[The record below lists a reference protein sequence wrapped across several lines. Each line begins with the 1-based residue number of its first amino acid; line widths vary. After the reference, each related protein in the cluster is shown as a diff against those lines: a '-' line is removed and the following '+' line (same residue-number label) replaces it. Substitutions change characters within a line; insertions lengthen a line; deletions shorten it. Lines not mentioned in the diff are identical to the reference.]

1 MSEKY
6 YTLGT
11 HTSEQWVELHAELI
25 ADGNTYASVPARK
38 IAVEDDRLHSPTT
51 GSYLLTL
58 EEATELQSDER
69 VKFINESPEKYPEV
83 YMPPSE
89 DLHCATS
96 GTPTDRYTVSY
107 NNWGNWTNGT
117 SSIYSFF
124 TDVEPTLNRQG
135 TFFRFLSPV
144 SPFHWSEG
152 KTNPFNTPKLQQAG
166 AGENVDIIVPDNGCW
181 LGHVEFISR
190 GVTNAV
196 NPDDYIGSNVLP
208 GNGYCDVL
216 DLVLDA
222 PYYID
227 PNYFNA
233 DPTNRLMTRWD
244 GTIVPVE
251 SVARAWWTDSTQ
263 RSISLASFGNIP
275 VSSNYTRD
283 TANGSNSTFPSDG
296 THGTQCAALAF
307 GRTQGWA
314 YNANKWVMNL
324 YGTNHVG
331 SLDIGIDVQ
340 KIFHMHKPVNPI
352 YNSKD
357 PTVSSNSWGLRANK
371 TGNYY
376 YWRTDSPV
384 SFTNSTKPAFID
396 VLGIRGDTSRFKSEL
411 KDSSITQ
418 AGDELTQAGVICI
431 AAAGNSGQQLVNPDH
446 PNYDNGVGLNN
457 TSPLYSRSYNEGNG
471 FKSIGTTNRRGFPG
485 HMGKTESQTFQ
496 GNTTVKFPVIQ
507 VGVLAS
513 SNGSNTEEIA
523 GYSDRGPAIDLFA
536 PGDGAMAATVDN
548 HTDSANI
555 YPILRVDSV
564 YSALSAGAMDI
575 SQLGGCR
582 DTRFSG
588 TSAACPVAAGFL
600 ASVMQYNRDWTYEDL
615 RTWIE
620 TNVTSQRTEQDGPFV
635 NTEFYTMYR
644 GVEPTTPT
652 DINWKYRTYSSGNIA
667 SYVNTSLQGAP
678 SRVLYNASIPVSTAY
693 GVQVGDLPAA
703 PEPYGISGTLTVNGL
718 TFSLT

>member
-1 MSEKY
+1 MTEKY

-25 ADGNTYASVPARK
+25 ADGNTYTSVPAREVT
-38 IAVEDDRLHSPTT
+38 VEDDRLHSPTT

-58 EEATELQSDER
+58 EEATELQIDER
-69 VKFINESPEKYPEV
+69 VKFINESPEKYPEI
-83 YMPPSE
+83 YMPSSE
-89 DLHCATS
+89 DLTCGTS
-96 GTPTDRYTVSY
+96 GTPTDRYTALY
-107 NNWGNWTNGT
+107 NNWSQWVNGNLV
-117 SSIYSFF
+117 YSFF

-135 TFFRFLSPV
+135 TFFRFLSFVKPNHYTV
-144 SPFHWSEG
+144 G

-166 AGENVDIIVPDNGCW
+166 AGENVDLIVPDNGCW

-233 DPTNRLMTRWD
+233 DPTNRLMARWD

-251 SVARAWWTDSTQ
+251 SVAIEWWRDPTQ
-263 RSISLASFGNIP
+263 RSISFASFGNIY
-275 VSSNYTRD
+275 VSPNYTRD
-283 TANGSNSTFPSDG
+283 TANGSNSTLPSEG

-324 YGTNHVG
+324 FGDNNVG
-331 SLDIGIDVQ
+331 SLGTGLDVQ
-340 KIFHMHKPVNPI
+340 KIFHIHKPVNPI

-357 PTVSSNSWGLRANK
+357 PTLSSNSWGIRGNK
-371 TGNYY
+371 SGDGYY

-384 SFTNSTKPAFID
+384 SYTRYTEPAFID
-396 VLGIRGDTSRFKSEL
+396 VLGMRGDGGRWKSEL
-411 KDSSITQ
+411 HDNSITQ

-446 PNYDNGVGLNN
+446 PNYDNHINYNN
-457 TSPLYSRSYNEGNG
+457 TTPLYSIRRLEGPG
-471 FKSIGTTNRRGFPG
+471 PLGGWKSIATTNRRGWPG

-507 VGVLAS
+507 VGALE
-513 SNGSNTEEIA
+513 SNTGSNEEKIA
-523 GYSDRGPAIDLFA
+523 DYSDRGPAIDLFSSGA
-536 PGDGAMAATVDN
+536 GAMAATVD
-548 HTDSANI
+548 TYSASSTPTI
-555 YPILRVDSV
+555 QRVDGV
-564 YSALSAGAMDI
+564 YSALSAGAMDL
-575 SQLGGCR
+575 SQIGGCR
-582 DTRFSG
+582 DTEFTG

-600 ASVMQYNRDWTYEDL
+600 ASVMQYNRDWTYENL

-620 TNVTSQRTEQDGPFV
+620 TNVTSQSTP
-635 NTEFYTMYR
+635 TMYH

-652 DINWKYRTYSSGNIA
+652 DMNWKYEYYSNGGVRFYRN
-667 SYVNTSLQGAP
+667 YSLQGAP

-693 GVQVGDLPAA
+693 GVQVGDLPPA
-703 PEPYGISGTLTVNGL
+703 PTPYSISGSLTINGL
-718 TFSLT
+718 TFSLFDANLL

>member
-1 MSEKY
+1 MMEKY

-51 GSYLLTL
+51 GSYLLTF
-58 EEATELQSDER
+58 EEAYDLRSDER
-69 VKFINESPEKYPEV
+69 VKFINESPEKYPEI
-83 YMPPSE
+83 YMPPSD
-89 DLHCATS
+89 DLICGTS
-96 GTPTDRYTVSY
+96 GTPTDRYTASY
-107 NNWGNWTNGT
+107 NNYGNWTYGSNGAV
-117 SSIYSFF
+117 YSFF

-135 TFFRFLSPV
+135 TFFRFLSFV
-144 SPFHWSEG
+144 NPFHTTVG
-152 KTNPFNTPKLQQAG
+152 KTNPFTTPKLQQAG

-181 LGHVEFISR
+181 LGHVEFISS

-227 PNYFNA
+227 PNWFNA

-244 GTIVPVE
+244 GTTVPVE
-251 SVARAWWTDSTQ
+251 SVAIAWWRIATQ
-263 RSISLASFGNIP
+263 RSISLASFGNIY
-275 VSSNYTRD
+275 VSPNYTRD
-283 TANGSNSTFPSDG
+283 TANGSNSTLPSDG

-324 YGTNHVG
+324 FGNNNVG
-331 SLDIGIDVQ
+331 SIDIGIDIQ
-340 KIFHMHKPVNPI
+340 KIFHVHKPVNTT

-357 PTVSSNSWGLRANK
+357 PTVSSNSWGIRAAKN
-371 TGNYY
+371 GSYY

-384 SFTNSTKPAFID
+384 SYNNSTEPAFID
-396 VLGIRGDTSRFKSEL
+396 VLGSQGDGGRWKSEL
-411 KDSSITQ
+411 RDSSTTQ

-431 AAAGNSGQQLVNPDH
+431 VGAGNSGQQLVNPDH
-446 PNYDNGVGLNN
+446 PNYDNGISYN
-457 TSPLYSRSYNEGNG
+457 TTTPLYSRNFTEGSG
-471 FKSIGTTNRRGFPG
+471 FRSIGTTNRRGFPG

-507 VGVLAS
+507 VGALGAYIIS
-513 SNGSNTEEIA
+513 GTERIA
-523 GYSDRGPAIDLFA
+523 NYSDRGNAIDLFA
-536 PGDGAMAATVDN
+536 PGDGAMAATVD
-548 HTDSANI
+548 TYTSSAGAPAI
-555 YPILRVDSV
+555 QRVDGI
-564 YSALSAGAMDI
+564 YSTLSAGSMDL
-575 SQLGGCR
+575 SQMGGCR

-620 TNVTSQRTEQDGPFV
+620 TNLTSQSTSTLYHGFEA
-635 NTEFYTMYR
+635 
-644 GVEPTTPT
+644 TTPT
-652 DINWKYRTYSSGNIA
+652 DVRWNKEYSSSG
-667 SYVNTSLQGAP
+667 SFVSHSVTSLQGAP
-678 SRVLYNASIPVSTAY
+678 GRILYNASIPVSTAY
-693 GVQVGDLPAA
+693 GVQVGDPPAA
-703 PEPYGISGTLTVNGL
+703 PVPYGISGPLTVTGV
-718 TFSLT
+718 TFSNT

>member
-1 MSEKY
+1 MTEKY

-25 ADGNTYASVPARK
+25 ADGNTYTSVPAREVT
-38 IAVEDDRLHSPTT
+38 VEDDRLHSPTT

-58 EEATELQSDER
+58 EEATELQIDER

-83 YMPPSE
+83 YMPSSE
-89 DLHCATS
+89 DLTCGTS
-96 GTPTDRYTVSY
+96 GTPTDRYTALY
-107 NNWGNWTNGT
+107 NNWSQWVNSNLG
-117 SSIYSFF
+117 IYSFF

-135 TFFRFLSPV
+135 TFFRFLSFVKPNHYTV
-144 SPFHWSEG
+144 G

-166 AGENVDIIVPDNGCW
+166 AGENVDLIVPDNGCW
-181 LGHVEFISR
+181 LGHVEFISS

-227 PNYFNA
+227 PNWFNA

-244 GTIVPVE
+244 GTTVPVE
-251 SVARAWWTDSTQ
+251 SVARSWWQDSTQ
-263 RSISLASFGNIP
+263 RSALFAAFGNIP
-275 VSSNYTRD
+275 VSRNYTRD
-283 TANGSNSTFPSDG
+283 TANGSNSTLPSSG

-324 YGTNHVG
+324 FGDNNVG
-331 SLDIGIDVQ
+331 SLGTGLDVQ
-340 KIFHMHKPVNPI
+340 KIFHIHKPVNPI

-357 PTVSSNSWGLRANK
+357 PTLSSNSWGIRGNK
-371 TGNYY
+371 NGDGYY

-384 SFTNSTKPAFID
+384 SYTRYTEPAFID
-396 VLGIRGDTSRFKSEL
+396 VLGMRGDGGRWKSEL
-411 KDSSITQ
+411 HDNSITQ

-446 PNYDNGVGLNN
+446 PNYDNSISLNTTTPLYLNN
-457 TSPLYSRSYNEGNG
+457 FWELDGYR
-471 FKSIGTTNRRGFPG
+471 SIGTTNRRGFPG

-507 VGVLAS
+507 VGALE
-513 SNGSNTEEIA
+513 SNTGSNEEKIA
-523 GYSDRGPAIDLFA
+523 DYSDRGPAIDLFSSGA
-536 PGDGAMAATVDN
+536 GAMAATVD
-548 HTDSANI
+548 TYSASSI
-555 YPILRVDSV
+555 PTIQRVDGV
-564 YSALSAGAMDI
+564 YSALSAGATDL
-575 SQLGGCR
+575 SQIGGCR
-582 DTRFSG
+582 DTEFTG

-600 ASVMQYNRDWTYEDL
+600 ASVMQYNRDWTYENL

-620 TNVTSQRTEQDGPFV
+620 TNVTSQSTP
-635 NTEFYTMYR
+635 TMYH

-652 DINWKYRTYSSGNIA
+652 DMNWKYEYYSNGGIRFYRN
-667 SYVNTSLQGAP
+667 YSLQGAP

-693 GVQVGDLPAA
+693 GVQVGDPPPA
-703 PEPYGISGTLTVNGL
+703 PTPYSISGSLTINGL
-718 TFSLT
+718 TFSLFDANLL

>member
-1 MSEKY
+1 MIEKY

-11 HTSEQWVELHAELI
+11 HTSEQWIELHSELI
-25 ADGNTYASVPARK
+25 ADGNTYASVPTRK

-51 GSYLLTL
+51 GSYLLTF
-58 EEATELQSDER
+58 EEAYDLRSDER
-69 VKFINESPEKYPEV
+69 VKFINESPEKYPEI

-89 DLHCATS
+89 DLICGTS
-96 GTPTDRYTVSY
+96 GIPTDRYTASY
-107 NNWGNWTNGT
+107 NNYGAWTTGSNGT
-117 SSIYSFF
+117 PYSFF
-124 TDVEPTLNRQG
+124 TNVEPTLNRQG
-135 TFFRFLSPV
+135 TFFRFLSFV
-144 SPFHWSEG
+144 HPFHHTVN
-152 KTNPFNTPKLQQAG
+152 KTNPFTTPKLQQAG

-181 LGHVEFISR
+181 LGHVEFISS

-196 NPDDYIGSNVLP
+196 NPDDYIGGNVLP

-227 PNYFNA
+227 PNWFNA

-251 SVARAWWTDSTQ
+251 SVAIAWWRIATQ
-263 RSISLASFGNIP
+263 RSISLASFGSIY
-275 VSSNYTRD
+275 VSPNYTRD
-283 TANGSNSTFPSDG
+283 TANGSNSTLPSEG

-314 YNANKWVMNL
+314 YNSNKWVMNL

-331 SLDIGIDVQ
+331 SLGTGIDVQ
-340 KIFHMHKPVNPI
+340 KIFHIHKPVNPI

-357 PTVSSNSWGLRANK
+357 PTVSSNSWGIRGSK
-371 TGNYY
+371 YGSYY

-384 SFTNSTKPAFID
+384 SYTQITKPAFLD
-396 VLGIRGDTSRFKSEL
+396 VLGVAGDAGRFKSEL
-411 KDSSITQ
+411 KDNSTTQ

-431 AAAGNSGQQLVNPDH
+431 AGAGNSGQQLVNPDH
-446 PNYDNGVGLNN
+446 PNYDNGISTNN
-457 TSPLYSRSYNEGNG
+457 TQPLYSRTFHETSSYY
-471 FKSIGTTNRRGFPG
+471 SIGTTNRRGFPG

-507 VGVLAS
+507 VGVTHS
-513 SNGSNTEEIA
+513 SIISGSERIKD
-523 GYSDRGPAIDLFA
+523 YSDRGNAIDLFA
-536 PGDGAMAATVDN
+536 PGDGAMAATVD
-548 HTDSANI
+548 TYTSSANI
-555 YPILRVDSV
+555 PAIQRVDGI
-564 YSALSAGAMDI
+564 YSTLSAGAMDL
-575 SQLGGCR
+575 SQTGGCR

-620 TNVTSQRTEQDGPFV
+620 TNVTSQSTS
-635 NTEFYTMYR
+635 TMYH

-652 DINWKYRTYSSGNIA
+652 DMNWLYEYYSNGGLR
-667 SYVNTSLQGAP
+667 SYSNASLQGAP
-678 SRVLYNASIPVSTAY
+678 ARVIYNASIPVSTAY
-693 GVQVGDLPAA
+693 GVQVGDPPAA
-703 PEPYGISGTLTVNGL
+703 PVPYGISGPLTVTGV
-718 TFSLT
+718 TFSNT

>member
-1 MSEKY
+1 MTEKY

-25 ADGNTYASVPARK
+25 ADGNTYESVPAREVT
-38 IAVEDDRLHSPTT
+38 VEDDRLHSPTT

-58 EEATELQSDER
+58 EEATALQIDER
-69 VKFINESPEKYPEV
+69 VKFINESPEKYPEI
-83 YMPPSE
+83 YMPSSE
-89 DLHCATS
+89 DLTCGTS
-96 GTPTDRYTVSY
+96 GTPTDRYTALY
-107 NNWGNWTNGT
+107 NNWSQWVNGNL
-117 SSIYSFF
+117 IYSFF

-135 TFFRFLSPV
+135 TFFRFLSFVKPNHYTV
-144 SPFHWSEG
+144 G

-166 AGENVDIIVPDNGCW
+166 AGENVDLIVPDNGCW

-227 PNYFNA
+227 PNWFNA
-233 DPTNRLMTRWD
+233 DPTNRLMARWD
-244 GTIVPVE
+244 GTIVPIE
-251 SVARAWWTDSTQ
+251 SVAIAWWRDSTQ
-263 RSISLASFGNIP
+263 RSISFASFGNIY
-275 VSSNYTRD
+275 VSPNYTRD
-283 TANGSNSTFPSDG
+283 TANGSNSTLPSDG

-324 YGTNHVG
+324 FGDNNVG
-331 SLDIGIDVQ
+331 SLGTGLDVQ
-340 KIFHMHKPVNPI
+340 KIFHIHKPVNPI

-357 PTVSSNSWGLRANK
+357 PTLSSNSWGIRSNK
-371 TGNYY
+371 SGDGYY

-384 SFTNSTKPAFID
+384 SYTRYTEPAFID
-396 VLGIRGDTSRFKSEL
+396 VLGMRGDGGRWKSEL
-411 KDSSITQ
+411 HDNSITQ

-446 PNYDNGVGLNN
+446 PNYDNHINYNN
-457 TSPLYSRSYNEGNG
+457 TTPLYSIRRLEGPG
-471 FKSIGTTNRRGFPG
+471 PLGGWQSIATTNRRGWPG

-507 VGVLAS
+507 VGALE
-513 SNGSNTEEIA
+513 SNTGSNEEKIA
-523 GYSDRGPAIDLFA
+523 DYSDRGPAIDLFSSGA
-536 PGDGAMAATVDN
+536 GAMAATVD
-548 HTDSANI
+548 TYSASSVPTI
-555 YPILRVDSV
+555 QRVDGV
-564 YSALSAGAMDI
+564 YSALSAGAMDL
-575 SQLGGCR
+575 SQIGGCR
-582 DTRFSG
+582 DTEFTG

-600 ASVMQYNRDWTYEDL
+600 ASVMQYNRDWTYENL

-620 TNVTSQRTEQDGPFV
+620 TNVTSQSTP
-635 NTEFYTMYR
+635 TMYH

-652 DINWKYRTYSSGNIA
+652 DMNWLYEYYSNGGVRFYRNY
-667 SYVNTSLQGAP
+667 SLQGAP
-678 SRVLYNASIPVSTAY
+678 SRVLYNAIIPVSTAY
-693 GVQVGDLPAA
+693 GVQVGDPPPA
-703 PEPYGISGTLTVNGL
+703 PTPYSISGSLTINGL
-718 TFSLT
+718 TFSLFDANLL

>member
-1 MSEKY
+1 MTEKY

-25 ADGNTYASVPARK
+25 ADGNTYTSVPARE
-38 IAVEDDRLHSPTT
+38 ITVEDDRLHSPTT

-69 VKFINESPEKYPEV
+69 VKFINESPEKYPEKF
-83 YMPPSE
+83 MPPSE
-89 DLHCATS
+89 VLTCATS
-96 GTPTDRYTVSY
+96 GIPTDRYTALY
-107 NNWGNWTNGT
+107 NNWSQWVNSNLG
-117 SSIYSFF
+117 IYSFF

-135 TFFRFLSPV
+135 TFFRFLSFVKPNHYTV
-144 SPFHWSEG
+144 G

-166 AGENVDIIVPDNGCW
+166 AGENVDLIVPDNGCW

-227 PNYFNA
+227 PNWFNA

-244 GTIVPVE
+244 GTTVPAE
-251 SVARAWWTDSTQ
+251 SVARSWWQDSTQ
-263 RSISLASFGNIP
+263 RSAYFAAFGNIP

-283 TANGSNSTFPSDG
+283 TANGSNSTLPSSG

-324 YGTNHVG
+324 YGDNNVG

-357 PTVSSNSWGLRANK
+357 PTVSSNSWGIRK
-371 TGNYY
+371 YKQGNYY

-384 SFTNSTKPAFID
+384 SYDWRTEPAFID
-396 VLGIRGDTSRFKSEL
+396 VLGSQGDGGRFKSEL
-411 KDSSITQ
+411 KDSSLTQ
-418 AGDELTQAGVICI
+418 AGNELTQAGVICI
-431 AAAGNSGQQLVNPDH
+431 VAAGNSGQQLVNPDH
-446 PNYDNGVGLNN
+446 PNYDNSISLNTTTPLYLNN
-457 TSPLYSRSYNEGNG
+457 FWETDGYR
-471 FKSIGTTNRRGFPG
+471 SIGTTNRRGFPG

-507 VGVLAS
+507 VGALE
-513 SNGSNTEEIA
+513 SNTGSNNERIA
-523 GYSDRGPAIDLFA
+523 DYSDRGPAIDLFSSGA
-536 PGDGAMAATVDN
+536 GAMAATVD
-548 HTDSANI
+548 TYTASNI
-555 YPILRVDSV
+555 PTIQRVDGV
-564 YSALSAGAMDI
+564 YSALSAGATDL
-575 SQLGGCR
+575 SQIGGCR
-582 DTRFSG
+582 DTEFTG

-600 ASVMQYNRDWTYEDL
+600 ASVMQYNRDWTYENL

-620 TNVTSQRTEQDGPFV
+620 TNVTSQSNP
-635 NTEFYTMYR
+635 TMYH

-652 DINWKYRTYSSGNIA
+652 DMNWLYEYYSSGSLR
-667 SYVNTSLQGAP
+667 SYSNASLQGAP
-678 SRVLYNASIPVSTAY
+678 SRVLYNAIIPVSTAY
-693 GVQVGDLPAA
+693 GVQVGDPPAA
-703 PEPYGISGTLTVNGL
+703 PGPYGISGPLTINGL
-718 TFSLT
+718 TFSLTT

>member
-11 HTSEQWVELHAELI
+11 HTSEQWIELHSELI
-25 ADGNTYASVPARK
+25 ADGNTYASVPTRK

-51 GSYLLTL
+51 GSYLLTF
-58 EEATELQSDER
+58 EEAYDLRSDER
-69 VKFINESPEKYPEV
+69 VKFINESPEKYPEI
-83 YMPPSE
+83 YMPPSD
-89 DLHCATS
+89 DLICGTS
-96 GTPTDRYTVSY
+96 GTPTDRYTASY
-107 NNWGNWTNGT
+107 NNYGNWTYGSNGAV
-117 SSIYSFF
+117 YSFF

-135 TFFRFLSPV
+135 TFFRFLSFV
-144 SPFHWSEG
+144 NPFHTTVG
-152 KTNPFNTPKLQQAG
+152 KTNPFTTPKLQQAG

-181 LGHVEFISR
+181 LGHVEFISS

-227 PNYFNA
+227 PNWFNA

-244 GTIVPVE
+244 GTTVPVE
-251 SVARAWWTDSTQ
+251 SVAIAWWRIATQ
-263 RSISLASFGNIP
+263 RSISLASFGNIY
-275 VSSNYTRD
+275 VSPNYTRD
-283 TANGSNSTFPSDG
+283 TANGSNSTLPSDG

-324 YGTNHVG
+324 FGNNNVG
-331 SLDIGIDVQ
+331 SIDIGIDIQ
-340 KIFHMHKPVNPI
+340 KIFHVHKPVNTT

-357 PTVSSNSWGLRANK
+357 PTVSSNSWGIRAAKN
-371 TGNYY
+371 GSYY

-384 SFTNSTKPAFID
+384 SYNNSTEPAFID
-396 VLGIRGDTSRFKSEL
+396 VLGSQGDGGRWKSEL
-411 KDSSITQ
+411 RDSSTTQ

-431 AAAGNSGQQLVNPDH
+431 VGAGNSGQQLVNPDH
-446 PNYDNGVGLNN
+446 PNYDNGISYN
-457 TSPLYSRSYNEGNG
+457 TTTPLYSRNFTEGSG
-471 FKSIGTTNRRGFPG
+471 FRSIGTTNRRGFPG

-507 VGVLAS
+507 VGALGAYIIS
-513 SNGSNTEEIA
+513 GTERIA
-523 GYSDRGPAIDLFA
+523 NYSDRGNAIDLFA
-536 PGDGAMAATVDN
+536 PGDGAMAATVD
-548 HTDSANI
+548 TYTSSAGAPAI
-555 YPILRVDSV
+555 QRVDGI
-564 YSALSAGAMDI
+564 YSTLSAGSMDL
-575 SQLGGCR
+575 SQMGGCR

-620 TNVTSQRTEQDGPFV
+620 TNLTSQSTSTLYHGFEA
-635 NTEFYTMYR
+635 
-644 GVEPTTPT
+644 TTPT
-652 DINWKYRTYSSGNIA
+652 DVRWNKEYSSSG
-667 SYVNTSLQGAP
+667 SFVSHSVTSLQGAP
-678 SRVLYNASIPVSTAY
+678 GRILYNASIPVSTAY
-693 GVQVGDLPAA
+693 GVQVGDPPAA
-703 PEPYGISGTLTVNGL
+703 PVPYGISGPLTVTGV
-718 TFSLT
+718 TFSNT

>member
-11 HTSEQWVELHAELI
+11 HTSEQWIELHAELI
-25 ADGNTYASVPARK
+25 ADGNTYASVPAREVT
-38 IAVEDDRLHSPTT
+38 VEDDRLHSPTT

-69 VKFINESPEKYPEV
+69 VKFINESPEKYPEKF
-83 YMPPSE
+83 MPPSE
-89 DLHCATS
+89 VLTCATS
-96 GTPTDRYTVSY
+96 GTPTDRYTALY
-107 NNWGNWTNGT
+107 NNWSQWVNGNLV
-117 SSIYSFF
+117 YSFF
-124 TDVEPTLNRQG
+124 TNVEPTLNRQG
-135 TFFRFLSPV
+135 TFFRFLSFVKPNHYTV
-144 SPFHWSEG
+144 G

-166 AGENVDIIVPDNGCW
+166 AGENVDLIVPDNGCW
-181 LGHVEFISR
+181 LGHVEFISS

-244 GTIVPVE
+244 GTTVPVE
-251 SVARAWWTDSTQ
+251 SVARSWWQDSTQ
-263 RSISLASFGNIP
+263 RSALFAAFGNIP

-283 TANGSNSTFPSDG
+283 TANGSNSTLPSSG

-357 PTVSSNSWGLRANK
+357 PTVSSNSWGIRK
-371 TGNYY
+371 YKQGNYY

-384 SFTNSTKPAFID
+384 SYNSQTEPAFID
-396 VLGIRGDTSRFKSEL
+396 VLGSKSDAGRFKSEL
-411 KDSSITQ
+411 KDSSLTQ

-431 AAAGNSGQQLVNPDH
+431 VAAGNSGQQLVNPDH
-446 PNYDNGVGLNN
+446 PNYDNGISTNN
-457 TSPLYSRSYNEGNG
+457 TQPLYSRTFLETSGYY
-471 FKSIGTTNRRGFPG
+471 SIGTTNRRGFPG

-507 VGVLAS
+507 VGALE
-513 SNGSNTEEIA
+513 SNTGSNNERIA
-523 GYSDRGPAIDLFA
+523 DYSDRGPAIDLFSSGA
-536 PGDGAMAATVDN
+536 GAMAATVD
-548 HTDSANI
+548 TYSDSSVPTI
-555 YPILRVDSV
+555 QRVDGV
-564 YSALSAGAMDI
+564 YSALSAGATDL
-575 SQLGGCR
+575 SQIGGCR
-582 DTRFSG
+582 DTEFTG

-600 ASVMQYNRDWTYEDL
+600 ASVMQYNRDWTYENL

-620 TNVTSQRTEQDGPFV
+620 TNVTPQSTS
-635 NTEFYTMYR
+635 TLYY

-652 DINWKYRTYSSGNIA
+652 DMNWLYEYYSSGSLR
-667 SYVNTSLQGAP
+667 SYSNTSLQGAP
-678 SRVLYNASIPVSTAY
+678 GRVLYNASIPVSTAY
-693 GVQVGDLPAA
+693 GVQVGDPPAA
-703 PEPYGISGTLTVNGL
+703 PGPYSISGPLTINGL
-718 TFSLT
+718 TFSLTT

>member
-1 MSEKY
+1 MTEKY

-25 ADGNTYASVPARK
+25 ADGNTYTSVPARE
-38 IAVEDDRLHSPTT
+38 ITVEDDRLHSPTT

-69 VKFINESPEKYPEV
+69 VKFINESPEKYPEKF
-83 YMPPSE
+83 MPPSE
-89 DLHCATS
+89 VLTCATS
-96 GTPTDRYTVSY
+96 GTPTDRYTALY
-107 NNWGNWTNGT
+107 NNWSQWVNSNLG
-117 SSIYSFF
+117 IYSFF

-135 TFFRFLSPV
+135 TFFRFLSFVKPNHYTV
-144 SPFHWSEG
+144 G

-166 AGENVDIIVPDNGCW
+166 AGENVDLIVPDNGCW

-227 PNYFNA
+227 PNWFNA

-244 GTIVPVE
+244 GTTVPVE
-251 SVARAWWTDSTQ
+251 SVARSWWQDSTQ
-263 RSISLASFGNIP
+263 RSAYFAAFGNIP

-283 TANGSNSTFPSDG
+283 TANGSNSTLPSSG

-324 YGTNHVG
+324 YGDNNVG

-357 PTVSSNSWGLRANK
+357 PTVSSNSWGIRK
-371 TGNYY
+371 YKQGNYY

-384 SFTNSTKPAFID
+384 SYNYQTEPAFID
-396 VLGIRGDTSRFKSEL
+396 VLGSKGDGGRFKSEL
-411 KDSSITQ
+411 KDSSLTQ
-418 AGDELTQAGVICI
+418 AGNELTQAGVICI
-431 AAAGNSGQQLVNPDH
+431 VAAGNSGQQLVNPDH
-446 PNYDNGVGLNN
+446 PNYDNSISLNTTTPLYLNN
-457 TSPLYSRSYNEGNG
+457 FWELDGYR
-471 FKSIGTTNRRGFPG
+471 SIGTTNRRGFPG

-507 VGVLAS
+507 VGALE
-513 SNGSNTEEIA
+513 SNTGSNNERIA
-523 GYSDRGPAIDLFA
+523 DYSDRGPAIDLFSSGA
-536 PGDGAMAATVDN
+536 GAMAATVD
-548 HTDSANI
+548 TYTASNI
-555 YPILRVDSV
+555 PTIQRVDGV
-564 YSALSAGAMDI
+564 YSALSAGATDL
-575 SQLGGCR
+575 SQIGGCR
-582 DTRFSG
+582 DTEFTG

-600 ASVMQYNRDWTYEDL
+600 ASVMQYNRDWTYENL

-620 TNVTSQRTEQDGPFV
+620 TNVTSQSNP
-635 NTEFYTMYR
+635 TMYH

-652 DINWKYRTYSSGNIA
+652 DMNWLYEYYSSGSLR
-667 SYVNTSLQGAP
+667 SYSNASLQGAP
-678 SRVLYNASIPVSTAY
+678 SRVLYNAIIPVSTAY
-693 GVQVGDLPAA
+693 GVQVGDPPAA
-703 PEPYGISGTLTVNGL
+703 PGPYGISGPLTINGL
-718 TFSLT
+718 TFSLTT

>member
-1 MSEKY
+1 MTEKY

-25 ADGNTYASVPARK
+25 ADGNTYTSVPAREVT
-38 IAVEDDRLHSPTT
+38 VEDDRLHSPTT

-58 EEATELQSDER
+58 EEATALQIDER

-83 YMPPSE
+83 YMPSSE
-89 DLHCATS
+89 DLTCGTS
-96 GTPTDRYTVSY
+96 GTPTDRYTALY
-107 NNWGNWTNGT
+107 NNWSQWVNGNLV
-117 SSIYSFF
+117 YSFF

-135 TFFRFLSPV
+135 TFFRFLSFVKPNHYTV
-144 SPFHWSEG
+144 G

-166 AGENVDIIVPDNGCW
+166 AGENVDLIVPDNGCW

-233 DPTNRLMTRWD
+233 DPTNRLMARWD

-251 SVARAWWTDSTQ
+251 SVAIEWWRDPTQ
-263 RSISLASFGNIP
+263 RSISFASFGNIY
-275 VSSNYTRD
+275 VSPNYTRD
-283 TANGSNSTFPSDG
+283 TANGSNSTLPSDG

-324 YGTNHVG
+324 FGDNNVG
-331 SLDIGIDVQ
+331 SLGTGLDVQ
-340 KIFHMHKPVNPI
+340 KIFHIHKPVNPI

-357 PTVSSNSWGLRANK
+357 PTLSSNSWGIRSSK
-371 TGNYY
+371 SGDGYY

-384 SFTNSTKPAFID
+384 SYTRYTEPAFID
-396 VLGIRGDTSRFKSEL
+396 VLGMRGDSGRWKSEL
-411 KDSSITQ
+411 HDNSITQ

-431 AAAGNSGQQLVNPDH
+431 VAAGNSGQQLVNPDH
-446 PNYDNGVGLNN
+446 PNYDNHISYNN
-457 TSPLYSRSYNEGNG
+457 TTPLYSIRRLEGPG
-471 FKSIGTTNRRGFPG
+471 PLGGWKSIATTNRRGWPG

-507 VGVLAS
+507 VGALE
-513 SNGSNTEEIA
+513 SNTGSNNEKIA
-523 GYSDRGPAIDLFA
+523 DYSDRGPAIDLFSSGA
-536 PGDGAMAATVDN
+536 GAMAATVD
-548 HTDSANI
+548 TYSASSVPTI
-555 YPILRVDSV
+555 QRVDGV
-564 YSALSAGAMDI
+564 YSALSAGATDL
-575 SQLGGCR
+575 SQIGGCR
-582 DTRFSG
+582 DTEFTG

-600 ASVMQYNRDWTYEDL
+600 ASVMQYNRDWTYENL

-620 TNVTSQRTEQDGPFV
+620 TNVTPQSTSTLYHGFEA
-635 NTEFYTMYR
+635 
-644 GVEPTTPT
+644 TTPT
-652 DINWKYRTYSSGNIA
+652 DVRWSSEYSSSGSFV
-667 SYVNTSLQGAP
+667 SYSVTSLQGAP
-678 SRVLYNASIPVSTAY
+678 SRVLYNAIIPVSTAY
-693 GVQVGDLPAA
+693 GVQVGDPPPA
-703 PEPYGISGTLTVNGL
+703 PTPYSISGSLTINGL
-718 TFSLT
+718 TFSLFDANLL

>member
-1 MSEKY
+1 MTEKY

-25 ADGNTYASVPARK
+25 ADGNTYTSVPAREVT
-38 IAVEDDRLHSPTT
+38 VEDDRLHSPTT

-58 EEATELQSDER
+58 EEATELQIDER
-69 VKFINESPEKYPEV
+69 VKFINESPEKYPEI
-83 YMPPSE
+83 YMPSSE
-89 DLHCATS
+89 DLTCGTS
-96 GTPTDRYTVSY
+96 GTPTDRYTALY
-107 NNWGNWTNGT
+107 NNWSQWVNGNLV
-117 SSIYSFF
+117 YSFF

-135 TFFRFLSPV
+135 TFFRFLSFVKPNHYTV
-144 SPFHWSEG
+144 G

-166 AGENVDIIVPDNGCW
+166 AGENVDLIVPDNGCW

-233 DPTNRLMTRWD
+233 DPTNRLMARWD

-251 SVARAWWTDSTQ
+251 SVAIEWWRDPTQ
-263 RSISLASFGNIP
+263 RSISFASFGNIY
-275 VSSNYTRD
+275 VSPNYTRD
-283 TANGSNSTFPSDG
+283 TANGSNSTLPSEG

-324 YGTNHVG
+324 FGDNNVG
-331 SLDIGIDVQ
+331 SLGTGLDVQ
-340 KIFHMHKPVNPI
+340 KIFHIHKPVNPI

-357 PTVSSNSWGLRANK
+357 PTLSSNSWGIRGNK
-371 TGNYY
+371 SGDGYY

-384 SFTNSTKPAFID
+384 SYTRYTEPAFID
-396 VLGIRGDTSRFKSEL
+396 VLGMRGDGGRWKSEL
-411 KDSSITQ
+411 HDNSITQ

-446 PNYDNGVGLNN
+446 PNYDNHINYNN
-457 TSPLYSRSYNEGNG
+457 TTPLYSIRRLEGPG
-471 FKSIGTTNRRGFPG
+471 PLGGWKSIATTNRRGWPG

-507 VGVLAS
+507 VGALE
-513 SNGSNTEEIA
+513 SNTGSNEEKIA
-523 GYSDRGPAIDLFA
+523 DYSDRGPAIDLFSSGA
-536 PGDGAMAATVDN
+536 GAMAATVD
-548 HTDSANI
+548 TYSASSVPTI
-555 YPILRVDSV
+555 QRVDGV
-564 YSALSAGAMDI
+564 YSALSAGAIDL
-575 SQLGGCR
+575 SQIGGCR
-582 DTRFSG
+582 DTEFTG

-600 ASVMQYNRDWTYEDL
+600 ASVMQYNRDWTYENL

-620 TNVTSQRTEQDGPFV
+620 TNVTSQSTP
-635 NTEFYTMYR
+635 TMYH

-652 DINWKYRTYSSGNIA
+652 DMNWKYEYYSNGGIRFYRN
-667 SYVNTSLQGAP
+667 YSLQGAP

-693 GVQVGDLPAA
+693 GVQVGDLPPA
-703 PEPYGISGTLTVNGL
+703 PTPYSISGSLTINGL
-718 TFSLT
+718 TFSLFDANLL

>member
-1 MSEKY
+1 MTEKY

-25 ADGNTYASVPARK
+25 ADGNTYTSVPAREVT
-38 IAVEDDRLHSPTT
+38 VEDDRLHSPTT

-58 EEATELQSDER
+58 EEATELQIDER

-83 YMPPSE
+83 YMPSSE
-89 DLHCATS
+89 DLTCGTS
-96 GTPTDRYTVSY
+96 GTPTDRYTALY
-107 NNWGNWTNGT
+107 NNWSQWVNGNLV
-117 SSIYSFF
+117 YSFF

-135 TFFRFLSPV
+135 TFFRFLSFVKPNHYTV
-144 SPFHWSEG
+144 G

-166 AGENVDIIVPDNGCW
+166 AGENVDLIVPDNGCW

-233 DPTNRLMTRWD
+233 DPTNRLMARWD

-251 SVARAWWTDSTQ
+251 SVAIEWWRDPTQ
-263 RSISLASFGNIP
+263 RSISFASFGNIY
-275 VSSNYTRD
+275 VSPNYTRD
-283 TANGSNSTFPSDG
+283 TANGSNSTLPSEG

-324 YGTNHVG
+324 FGDNNVG
-331 SLDIGIDVQ
+331 SLGTGLDVQ
-340 KIFHMHKPVNPI
+340 KIFHIHKPVNPI

-357 PTVSSNSWGLRANK
+357 PTLSSNSWGIRGNK
-371 TGNYY
+371 SGDGYY

-384 SFTNSTKPAFID
+384 SYTRYTEPAFID
-396 VLGIRGDTSRFKSEL
+396 VLGMRGDGGRWKSEL
-411 KDSSITQ
+411 HDNSITQ

-446 PNYDNGVGLNN
+446 PNYDNHINYNN
-457 TSPLYSRSYNEGNG
+457 TTPLYSIRRLEGPG
-471 FKSIGTTNRRGFPG
+471 PLGGWKSIATTNRRGWPG

-507 VGVLAS
+507 VGALE
-513 SNGSNTEEIA
+513 SNTGSNEEKIA
-523 GYSDRGPAIDLFA
+523 DYSDRGPAIDLFSSGA
-536 PGDGAMAATVDN
+536 GAMAATVD
-548 HTDSANI
+548 TYSASSVPTI
-555 YPILRVDSV
+555 QRVDGV
-564 YSALSAGAMDI
+564 YSALSAGAMDL
-575 SQLGGCR
+575 SQIGGCR
-582 DTRFSG
+582 DTEFTG

-600 ASVMQYNRDWTYEDL
+600 ASVMQYNRDWTYENL

-620 TNVTSQRTEQDGPFV
+620 TNVTSQSTP
-635 NTEFYTMYR
+635 TMYH

-652 DINWKYRTYSSGNIA
+652 DMNWKYEYYSNGGVRFYRN
-667 SYVNTSLQGAP
+667 YSLQGAP

-693 GVQVGDLPAA
+693 GVQVGDLPPA
-703 PEPYGISGTLTVNGL
+703 PTPYSISGSLTINGL
-718 TFSLT
+718 TFSLFDANLL

>member
-11 HTSEQWVELHAELI
+11 HTSEQWIELHSELI
-25 ADGNTYASVPARK
+25 ADGNTYASVPTRK

-51 GSYLLTL
+51 GSYLLTF
-58 EEATELQSDER
+58 EEAYDLRSDER
-69 VKFINESPEKYPEV
+69 VKFINESPEKYPEI
-83 YMPPSE
+83 YMPPSD
-89 DLHCATS
+89 DLICGTS
-96 GTPTDRYTVSY
+96 GTPTDRYTASY
-107 NNWGNWTNGT
+107 NNYGNWTYGSNGA
-117 SSIYSFF
+117 IYSFF

-135 TFFRFLSPV
+135 TFFRFLSFV
-144 SPFHWSEG
+144 NPFHNTVG

-227 PNYFNA
+227 PNWFNA

-244 GTIVPVE
+244 GTTVPVE
-251 SVARAWWTDSTQ
+251 SVARAWWQTSTQ
-263 RSISLASFGNIP
+263 RSVSLASLGNIP
-275 VSSNYTRD
+275 VSNNYTRD
-283 TANGSNSTFPSDG
+283 TANGSNSTLPSDG

-324 YGTNHVG
+324 FGDNNVG
-331 SLDIGIDVQ
+331 SIDIGIDVQ
-340 KIFHMHKPVNPI
+340 KIFHVHKPVNTI

-357 PTVSSNSWGLRANK
+357 PTVSSNSWGIRAAKN
-371 TGNYY
+371 GNYY

-384 SFTNSTKPAFID
+384 SYNNSTEPAFID
-396 VLGIRGDTSRFKSEL
+396 VLGSRGDGGRWKSEL
-411 KDSSITQ
+411 RDSSTTQ

-431 AAAGNSGQQLVNPDH
+431 VGAGNSGQQLVNPDH
-446 PNYDNGVGLNN
+446 PNYDNGISYN
-457 TSPLYSRSYNEGNG
+457 TTTPLYSRNFSEGSG
-471 FKSIGTTNRRGFPG
+471 YYSIGTTNRRGFPG

-507 VGVLAS
+507 VGVLGAYIIS
-513 SNGSNTEEIA
+513 GTERIA
-523 GYSDRGPAIDLFA
+523 NYSDRGNAIDLFA
-536 PGDGAMAATVDN
+536 PGDGAMAATVD
-548 HTDSANI
+548 TYTSSANAPAI
-555 YPILRVDSV
+555 QRVDGI
-564 YSALSAGAMDI
+564 YSTLSAGSMDL

-600 ASVMQYNRDWTYEDL
+600 ASVMQYNRAWTYEDL

-620 TNVTSQRTEQDGPFV
+620 TNLTSQSTSTLFHGFEA
-635 NTEFYTMYR
+635 
-644 GVEPTTPT
+644 TTPT
-652 DINWKYRTYSSGNIA
+652 DVRWNKEYSSSGSFI
-667 SYVNTSLQGAP
+667 SHSVTSLQGAP
-678 SRVLYNASIPVSTAY
+678 GRILYNASIPVSTAY
-693 GVQVGDLPAA
+693 GVQVGDPPAA
-703 PEPYGISGTLTVNGL
+703 PVPYGISGPLTVTGV
-718 TFSLT
+718 TFSNT

>member
-1 MSEKY
+1 MTEKY

-25 ADGNTYASVPARK
+25 ADGNTYTSVPAREVT
-38 IAVEDDRLHSPTT
+38 VEDDRLHSPTT

-58 EEATELQSDER
+58 EEATELQIDER

-83 YMPPSE
+83 YMPSSE
-89 DLHCATS
+89 DLTCGTS
-96 GTPTDRYTVSY
+96 GTPTDRYTALY
-107 NNWGNWTNGT
+107 NNWSQWVNGNLV
-117 SSIYSFF
+117 YSFF

-135 TFFRFLSPV
+135 TFFRFLSFVKPNHYTV
-144 SPFHWSEG
+144 G

-166 AGENVDIIVPDNGCW
+166 AGENVDLIVPDNGCW

-233 DPTNRLMTRWD
+233 DPTNRLMARWD

-251 SVARAWWTDSTQ
+251 SVAIEWWRDPTQ
-263 RSISLASFGNIP
+263 RSISFASFGNIY
-275 VSSNYTRD
+275 VSPNYTRD
-283 TANGSNSTFPSDG
+283 TANGSNSTLPSEG

-324 YGTNHVG
+324 FGDNNVG
-331 SLDIGIDVQ
+331 SLGTGLDVQ
-340 KIFHMHKPVNPI
+340 KIFHIHKPVNPI

-357 PTVSSNSWGLRANK
+357 PTLSSNSWGIRGNK
-371 TGNYY
+371 SGDGYY

-384 SFTNSTKPAFID
+384 SYTRYTEPAFID
-396 VLGIRGDTSRFKSEL
+396 VLGMRGDGGRWKSEL
-411 KDSSITQ
+411 HDNSITQ

-446 PNYDNGVGLNN
+446 PNYDNHINYNN
-457 TSPLYSRSYNEGNG
+457 TTPLYSIRRLEGPG
-471 FKSIGTTNRRGFPG
+471 PLGGWKSIATTNRRGWPG

-507 VGVLAS
+507 VGALE
-513 SNGSNTEEIA
+513 SNTGSNEEKIA
-523 GYSDRGPAIDLFA
+523 DYSDRGPAIDLFSSGA
-536 PGDGAMAATVDN
+536 GAMAATVD
-548 HTDSANI
+548 TYSASSVPTI
-555 YPILRVDSV
+555 QRVDGV
-564 YSALSAGAMDI
+564 YSALSAGATDL
-575 SQLGGCR
+575 SQIGGCR
-582 DTRFSG
+582 DTEFTG

-600 ASVMQYNRDWTYEDL
+600 ASVMQYNRDWTYENL

-620 TNVTSQRTEQDGPFV
+620 TNVTSQSTP
-635 NTEFYTMYR
+635 TMYH

-652 DINWKYRTYSSGNIA
+652 DMNWKYEYYSNGGVRFYRN
-667 SYVNTSLQGAP
+667 YSLQGAP

-693 GVQVGDLPAA
+693 GVQVGDLPPA
-703 PEPYGISGTLTVNGL
+703 PTPYSISGSLTINGL
-718 TFSLT
+718 TFSLFDANLL

>member
-1 MSEKY
+1 MTEKY

-25 ADGNTYASVPARK
+25 ADGNTYTSVPAREVT
-38 IAVEDDRLHSPTT
+38 VEDDRLHSPTT

-58 EEATELQSDER
+58 EEATELQIDER
-69 VKFINESPEKYPEV
+69 VKFINESPEKYPEI
-83 YMPPSE
+83 YMPSSE
-89 DLHCATS
+89 DLTCGTS
-96 GTPTDRYTVSY
+96 GTPTDRYTALY
-107 NNWGNWTNGT
+107 NNWSQWVNGNLV
-117 SSIYSFF
+117 YSFF

-135 TFFRFLSPV
+135 TFFRFLSFVKPNHYTV
-144 SPFHWSEG
+144 G

-166 AGENVDIIVPDNGCW
+166 AGENVDLIVPDNGCW

-233 DPTNRLMTRWD
+233 DPTNRLMARWD

-251 SVARAWWTDSTQ
+251 SVAIEWWRDPTQ
-263 RSISLASFGNIP
+263 RSISFASFGNIY
-275 VSSNYTRD
+275 VSPNYTRD
-283 TANGSNSTFPSDG
+283 TANGSNSTLPSEG

-324 YGTNHVG
+324 FGDNNVG
-331 SLDIGIDVQ
+331 SLGTGLDVQ
-340 KIFHMHKPVNPI
+340 KIFHIHKPVNPI

-357 PTVSSNSWGLRANK
+357 PTLSSNSWGIRGNK
-371 TGNYY
+371 SGDGYY

-384 SFTNSTKPAFID
+384 SYTRYTEPAFID
-396 VLGIRGDTSRFKSEL
+396 VLGMRGDGGRWKSEL
-411 KDSSITQ
+411 HDNSITQ

-446 PNYDNGVGLNN
+446 PNYDNHINYNN
-457 TSPLYSRSYNEGNG
+457 TTPLYSIRRLEGPG
-471 FKSIGTTNRRGFPG
+471 PLGGWKSIATTNRRGWPG

-507 VGVLAS
+507 VGALE
-513 SNGSNTEEIA
+513 SNTGSNEEKIA
-523 GYSDRGPAIDLFA
+523 DYSDRGPAIDLFSSGA
-536 PGDGAMAATVDN
+536 GAMAATVD
-548 HTDSANI
+548 TYSASSVPTI
-555 YPILRVDSV
+555 QRVDGV
-564 YSALSAGAMDI
+564 YSALSAGATDL
-575 SQLGGCR
+575 SQIGGCR
-582 DTRFSG
+582 DTEFTG

-600 ASVMQYNRDWTYEDL
+600 ASVMQYNRDWTYENL

-620 TNVTSQRTEQDGPFV
+620 TNVTSQSTP
-635 NTEFYTMYR
+635 TMYH

-652 DINWKYRTYSSGNIA
+652 DMNWKYEYYSNGGVRFYRN
-667 SYVNTSLQGAP
+667 YSLQGAP

-693 GVQVGDLPAA
+693 GVQVGDPPPA
-703 PEPYGISGTLTVNGL
+703 PTPYSISGSLTINGL
-718 TFSLT
+718 TFSLFDANLL

>member
-1 MSEKY
+1 MTEKY

-25 ADGNTYASVPARK
+25 ADGNTYTSVPARE
-38 IAVEDDRLHSPTT
+38 ITVEDDRLHSPTT

-69 VKFINESPEKYPEV
+69 VKFINESPEKYPEKF
-83 YMPPSE
+83 MPPSE
-89 DLHCATS
+89 VLTCATS
-96 GTPTDRYTVSY
+96 GIPTDRYTALY
-107 NNWGNWTNGT
+107 NNWSQWVNSNLG
-117 SSIYSFF
+117 IYSFF

-135 TFFRFLSPV
+135 TFFRFLSFVKPNHYTV
-144 SPFHWSEG
+144 G

-166 AGENVDIIVPDNGCW
+166 AGENVDLIVPDNGCW
-181 LGHVEFISR
+181 LGHVEFISS

-227 PNYFNA
+227 PNWFNA

-244 GTIVPVE
+244 GTTVPVE
-251 SVARAWWTDSTQ
+251 SVARSWWQDSTQ
-263 RSISLASFGNIP
+263 RSALFAAFGNIP

-283 TANGSNSTFPSDG
+283 TANGSNSTLPSSG

-357 PTVSSNSWGLRANK
+357 PTVSSNSWGIRK
-371 TGNYY
+371 YKQGNYY

-384 SFTNSTKPAFID
+384 SYNYQTEPAFID
-396 VLGIRGDTSRFKSEL
+396 VLGSKGDGGRWKSEL
-411 KDSSITQ
+411 KDSSLTQ
-418 AGDELTQAGVICI
+418 AGNELTQAGVICI

-446 PNYDNGVGLNN
+446 PNYDNSISLNTTTPLYLNN
-457 TSPLYSRSYNEGNG
+457 FWELDGYR
-471 FKSIGTTNRRGFPG
+471 SIGTTNRRGFPG

-507 VGVLAS
+507 VGALE
-513 SNGSNTEEIA
+513 SNTGSNNERIA
-523 GYSDRGPAIDLFA
+523 DYSDRGPAIDLFSSGA
-536 PGDGAMAATVDN
+536 GAMAATVD
-548 HTDSANI
+548 TYSASSI
-555 YPILRVDSV
+555 PTIQRVDGV
-564 YSALSAGAMDI
+564 YSALSAGATDL
-575 SQLGGCR
+575 SQIGGCR
-582 DTRFSG
+582 DTEFTG

-600 ASVMQYNRDWTYEDL
+600 ASVMQYNRDWTYENL

-620 TNVTSQRTEQDGPFV
+620 TNVTSQSNP
-635 NTEFYTMYR
+635 TMYH

-652 DINWKYRTYSSGNIA
+652 DMNWLYEYYSSGSLR
-667 SYVNTSLQGAP
+667 SYSNASLQGAP
-678 SRVLYNASIPVSTAY
+678 SRVLYNAIIPVSTAY
-693 GVQVGDLPAA
+693 GVQVGDPPAA
-703 PEPYGISGTLTVNGL
+703 PGPYGISGPLTINGL
-718 TFSLT
+718 TFSLTT

>member
-1 MSEKY
+1 MTEKY

-25 ADGNTYASVPARK
+25 ADGNTYTSVPARE
-38 IAVEDDRLHSPTT
+38 ITVEDDRLHSPTT

-69 VKFINESPEKYPEV
+69 VKFINESPEKYPEKF
-83 YMPPSE
+83 MPPSE
-89 DLHCATS
+89 VLTCATS
-96 GTPTDRYTVSY
+96 GTPTDRYTALY
-107 NNWGNWTNGT
+107 NNWSQWVNSNLG
-117 SSIYSFF
+117 IYSFF
-124 TDVEPTLNRQG
+124 TNVEPTLNRQG
-135 TFFRFLSPV
+135 TFFRFLSFVKPNHYTV
-144 SPFHWSEG
+144 G

-166 AGENVDIIVPDNGCW
+166 AGENVDLIVPDNGCW
-181 LGHVEFISR
+181 LGHVEFISS

-244 GTIVPVE
+244 GTTVPVE
-251 SVARAWWTDSTQ
+251 SVARSWWQDSTQ
-263 RSISLASFGNIP
+263 RSALFAAFGNIP

-283 TANGSNSTFPSDG
+283 TANGSNSTLPSSG

-324 YGTNHVG
+324 FGDNNVG

-357 PTVSSNSWGLRANK
+357 PTVSSNSWGIRK
-371 TGNYY
+371 YKQGNYY

-384 SFTNSTKPAFID
+384 SYNYQTEPAFID
-396 VLGIRGDTSRFKSEL
+396 VLGSKGDAGRFKSEL
-411 KDSSITQ
+411 KDSSLTQ
-418 AGDELTQAGVICI
+418 AGNELTQAGVICI

-446 PNYDNGVGLNN
+446 PNYDNSISLNTTTPLYLNN
-457 TSPLYSRSYNEGNG
+457 FWELDGYR
-471 FKSIGTTNRRGFPG
+471 SIGTTNRRGFPG

-507 VGVLAS
+507 VGALE
-513 SNGSNTEEIA
+513 SNTGSNNERIA
-523 GYSDRGPAIDLFA
+523 DYSDRGPAIDLFSSGA
-536 PGDGAMAATVDN
+536 GAMAATVD
-548 HTDSANI
+548 TYSASSI
-555 YPILRVDSV
+555 PTIQRVDGV
-564 YSALSAGAMDI
+564 YSALSAGATDL
-575 SQLGGCR
+575 SQIGGCR
-582 DTRFSG
+582 DTEFTG

-600 ASVMQYNRDWTYEDL
+600 ASVMQYNRDWTYENL

-620 TNVTSQRTEQDGPFV
+620 TNVTSQSNP
-635 NTEFYTMYR
+635 TMYH

-652 DINWKYRTYSSGNIA
+652 DMNWLYEYYSSGSLR
-667 SYVNTSLQGAP
+667 SYSNASLQGAP
-678 SRVLYNASIPVSTAY
+678 SRVLYNAIIPVSTAY
-693 GVQVGDLPAA
+693 GVQVGDPPAA
-703 PEPYGISGTLTVNGL
+703 PGPYGISGPLTINGL
-718 TFSLT
+718 TFSLTT

>member
-1 MSEKY
+1 MTEKY

-25 ADGNTYASVPARK
+25 ADGNTYTSVPAREVT
-38 IAVEDDRLHSPTT
+38 VEDDRLHSPTT

-58 EEATELQSDER
+58 EEATELQIDER
-69 VKFINESPEKYPEV
+69 VKFINESPEKYPEI
-83 YMPPSE
+83 YMPSSE
-89 DLHCATS
+89 DLTCGTS
-96 GTPTDRYTVSY
+96 GTPTDRYTALY
-107 NNWGNWTNGT
+107 NNWSQWVNGNLV
-117 SSIYSFF
+117 YSFF

-135 TFFRFLSPV
+135 TFFRFLSFVKPNHYTV
-144 SPFHWSEG
+144 G

-166 AGENVDIIVPDNGCW
+166 AGENVDLIVPDNGCW

-233 DPTNRLMTRWD
+233 DPTNRLMARWD

-251 SVARAWWTDSTQ
+251 SVAIEWWRDPTQ
-263 RSISLASFGNIP
+263 RSISFASFGNIY
-275 VSSNYTRD
+275 VSPNYTRD
-283 TANGSNSTFPSDG
+283 TANGSNSTLPSEG

-324 YGTNHVG
+324 FGDNNVG
-331 SLDIGIDVQ
+331 SLGTGLDVQ
-340 KIFHMHKPVNPI
+340 KIFHIHKPVNPI

-357 PTVSSNSWGLRANK
+357 PTLSSNSWGIRGNK
-371 TGNYY
+371 NGDGYY

-384 SFTNSTKPAFID
+384 SYTRYTEPAFID
-396 VLGIRGDTSRFKSEL
+396 VLGMRGDGGRWKSEL
-411 KDSSITQ
+411 HDNSITQ

-446 PNYDNGVGLNN
+446 PNYDNHINYNN
-457 TSPLYSRSYNEGNG
+457 TTPLYSIRRLEGPG
-471 FKSIGTTNRRGFPG
+471 PLGGWKSIATTNRRGWPG

-507 VGVLAS
+507 VGALE
-513 SNGSNTEEIA
+513 SNTGSNEEKIA
-523 GYSDRGPAIDLFA
+523 DYSDRGPAIDLFSSGA
-536 PGDGAMAATVDN
+536 GAMAATVD
-548 HTDSANI
+548 TYSASSVPTI
-555 YPILRVDSV
+555 QRVDGV
-564 YSALSAGAMDI
+564 YSALSAGATDL
-575 SQLGGCR
+575 SQIGGCR
-582 DTRFSG
+582 DTEFTG

-600 ASVMQYNRDWTYEDL
+600 ASVMQYNRDWTYENL

-620 TNVTSQRTEQDGPFV
+620 TNVTSQSTP
-635 NTEFYTMYR
+635 TMYH

-652 DINWKYRTYSSGNIA
+652 DMNWKYEYYSNGGVRFYRN
-667 SYVNTSLQGAP
+667 YSLQGAP

-693 GVQVGDLPAA
+693 GVQVGDLPPA
-703 PEPYGISGTLTVNGL
+703 PTPYSISGSLTINGL
-718 TFSLT
+718 TFSLFDANLL

>member
-1 MSEKY
+1 MTEKY

-25 ADGNTYASVPARK
+25 ADGNTYTSVPAREVT
-38 IAVEDDRLHSPTT
+38 VEDDRLHSPTT

-58 EEATELQSDER
+58 EEATELQIDER
-69 VKFINESPEKYPEV
+69 VKFINESPEKYPEI
-83 YMPPSE
+83 YMPSSE
-89 DLHCATS
+89 DLTCGTS
-96 GTPTDRYTVSY
+96 GTPTDRYTALY
-107 NNWGNWTNGT
+107 NNWSQWVNGNLV
-117 SSIYSFF
+117 YSFF

-135 TFFRFLSPV
+135 TFFRFLSFVKPNHYTV
-144 SPFHWSEG
+144 G

-166 AGENVDIIVPDNGCW
+166 AGENVDLIVPDNGCW

-196 NPDDYIGSNVLP
+196 NPDDYIDSNVLP

-233 DPTNRLMTRWD
+233 DPTNRLMARWD

-251 SVARAWWTDSTQ
+251 SVAIEWWRDPTQ
-263 RSISLASFGNIP
+263 RSISFASFGNIY
-275 VSSNYTRD
+275 VSPNYTRD
-283 TANGSNSTFPSDG
+283 TANGSNSTLPSDG

-324 YGTNHVG
+324 FGDNNVG
-331 SLDIGIDVQ
+331 SLGTGLDVQ
-340 KIFHMHKPVNPI
+340 KIFHIHKPVNPI

-357 PTVSSNSWGLRANK
+357 PTLSSNSWGIRSHK
-371 TGNYY
+371 SGDGYY

-384 SFTNSTKPAFID
+384 SYTRYTEPAFID
-396 VLGIRGDTSRFKSEL
+396 VLGMRGDGGRWKSEL
-411 KDSSITQ
+411 HDNSITQ

-446 PNYDNGVGLNN
+446 PNYDNHISYNN
-457 TSPLYSRSYNEGNG
+457 TTPLYSIRRLEGPG
-471 FKSIGTTNRRGFPG
+471 PLGGWKSIATTNRRGWPG

-507 VGVLAS
+507 VGALE
-513 SNGSNTEEIA
+513 SNTGSNNEKIA
-523 GYSDRGPAIDLFA
+523 DYSDRGPAIDLFSSGA
-536 PGDGAMAATVDN
+536 GAMAATVD
-548 HTDSANI
+548 TYSASSVPTI
-555 YPILRVDSV
+555 QRVDGV
-564 YSALSAGAMDI
+564 YSALSAGATDL
-575 SQLGGCR
+575 SQIGGCR
-582 DTRFSG
+582 DTEFTG

-600 ASVMQYNRDWTYEDL
+600 ASVMQYNRDWTYENL

-620 TNVTSQRTEQDGPFV
+620 TNVTPQSTSTLYHGFEA
-635 NTEFYTMYR
+635 
-644 GVEPTTPT
+644 TTPT
-652 DINWKYRTYSSGNIA
+652 DVRWSSEYSSSGSFV
-667 SYVNTSLQGAP
+667 SYSVTSLQGAP
-678 SRVLYNASIPVSTAY
+678 SRVLYNAIIPVSTAY
-693 GVQVGDLPAA
+693 GVQVGDPPPA
-703 PEPYGISGTLTVNGL
+703 PTPYSISGSLTINGL
-718 TFSLT
+718 TFSLFDANLL

>member
-1 MSEKY
+1 MTEKY

-25 ADGNTYASVPARK
+25 ADGNTYTSVPAREVT
-38 IAVEDDRLHSPTT
+38 VEDDRLHSPTT

-58 EEATELQSDER
+58 EEATELQIDER

-83 YMPPSE
+83 YMPSSE
-89 DLHCATS
+89 DLTCGTS
-96 GTPTDRYTVSY
+96 GTPTDRYTALY
-107 NNWGNWTNGT
+107 NNWSQWVNSNLG
-117 SSIYSFF
+117 IYSFF

-135 TFFRFLSPV
+135 TFFRFLSFVKPNHYTV
-144 SPFHWSEG
+144 G

-166 AGENVDIIVPDNGCW
+166 AGENVDLIVPDNGCW
-181 LGHVEFISR
+181 LGHVEFISS

-227 PNYFNA
+227 PNWFNA

-244 GTIVPVE
+244 GTTVPVE
-251 SVARAWWTDSTQ
+251 SVARSWWQDSTQ
-263 RSISLASFGNIP
+263 RSALFAAFGNIP

-283 TANGSNSTFPSDG
+283 TANGSNSTLPSSG

-324 YGTNHVG
+324 FGDNNVG
-331 SLDIGIDVQ
+331 SLGTGIDVQ
-340 KIFHMHKPVNPI
+340 KIFHIHKPVNPI

-357 PTVSSNSWGLRANK
+357 PTVSSNSWGIRGSK
-371 TGNYY
+371 SGSYY

-384 SFTNSTKPAFID
+384 SYTQITKPAFLD
-396 VLGIRGDTSRFKSEL
+396 VLGSDGDAGRFKSEL
-411 KDSSITQ
+411 KDSSLTQ
-418 AGDELTQAGVICI
+418 AGNELTQAGVICI

-446 PNYDNGVGLNN
+446 PNYDNSISLNTTTPLYLNN
-457 TSPLYSRSYNEGNG
+457 FWELDGYR
-471 FKSIGTTNRRGFPG
+471 SIGTTNRRGFPG

-507 VGVLAS
+507 VGALE
-513 SNGSNTEEIA
+513 SNTGSNEEKIA
-523 GYSDRGPAIDLFA
+523 DYSDRGPAIDLFSSGA
-536 PGDGAMAATVDN
+536 GAMAATVD
-548 HTDSANI
+548 TYSASSI
-555 YPILRVDSV
+555 PTIQRVDGV
-564 YSALSAGAMDI
+564 YSALSAGAMDL
-575 SQLGGCR
+575 SQIGGCR
-582 DTRFSG
+582 DTEFTG

-600 ASVMQYNRDWTYEDL
+600 ASVMQYNRDWTYENL

-620 TNVTSQRTEQDGPFV
+620 TNVTSQSTP
-635 NTEFYTMYR
+635 TMYH

-652 DINWKYRTYSSGNIA
+652 DMNWKYEYYSNGGIRFYRN
-667 SYVNTSLQGAP
+667 YSLQGAP

-693 GVQVGDLPAA
+693 GVQVGDPPPA
-703 PEPYGISGTLTVNGL
+703 PTPYSISGSLTINGL
-718 TFSLT
+718 TFSLFDANLL

>member
-1 MSEKY
+1 MTEKY

-25 ADGNTYASVPARK
+25 ADGNTYTSVPARE
-38 IAVEDDRLHSPTT
+38 ITVEDDRLHSPTT

-69 VKFINESPEKYPEV
+69 VKFINESPEKYPEKF
-83 YMPPSE
+83 MPPSE
-89 DLHCATS
+89 VLTCATS
-96 GTPTDRYTVSY
+96 GIPTDRYTALY
-107 NNWGNWTNGT
+107 NNWSQWVNSNLG
-117 SSIYSFF
+117 IYSFF

-135 TFFRFLSPV
+135 TFFRFLSFVKPNHYTV
-144 SPFHWSEG
+144 G

-166 AGENVDIIVPDNGCW
+166 AGENVDLIVPDNGCW

-227 PNYFNA
+227 PNWFNA

-244 GTIVPVE
+244 GTTVPVE
-251 SVARAWWTDSTQ
+251 SVARSWWQDSTQ
-263 RSISLASFGNIP
+263 RSAYFAAFGNIP

-283 TANGSNSTFPSDG
+283 TANGSNSTLPSSG

-324 YGTNHVG
+324 YGDNNVG

-357 PTVSSNSWGLRANK
+357 PTVSSNSWGIRK
-371 TGNYY
+371 YKQGNYY

-384 SFTNSTKPAFID
+384 SYDWRTEPAFID
-396 VLGIRGDTSRFKSEL
+396 VLGSQGDGGRFKSEL
-411 KDSSITQ
+411 KDSSLTQ
-418 AGDELTQAGVICI
+418 AGNELTQAGVICI
-431 AAAGNSGQQLVNPDH
+431 VAAGNSGQQLVNPDH
-446 PNYDNGVGLNN
+446 PNYDNSISLNTTTPLYLNN
-457 TSPLYSRSYNEGNG
+457 FWELDGYR
-471 FKSIGTTNRRGFPG
+471 SIGTTNRRGFPG

-507 VGVLAS
+507 VGALE
-513 SNGSNTEEIA
+513 SNTGSNNERIA
-523 GYSDRGPAIDLFA
+523 DYSDRGPAIDLFSSGA
-536 PGDGAMAATVDN
+536 GAMAATVD
-548 HTDSANI
+548 TYTASNI
-555 YPILRVDSV
+555 PTIQRVDGV
-564 YSALSAGAMDI
+564 YSALSAGATDL
-575 SQLGGCR
+575 SQIGGCR
-582 DTRFSG
+582 DTEFTG

-600 ASVMQYNRDWTYEDL
+600 ASVMQYNRDWTYENL

-620 TNVTSQRTEQDGPFV
+620 TNVTSQSNP
-635 NTEFYTMYR
+635 TMYH

-652 DINWKYRTYSSGNIA
+652 DMNWLYEYYSSGSLR
-667 SYVNTSLQGAP
+667 SYSNASLQGAP
-678 SRVLYNASIPVSTAY
+678 SRVLYNAIIPVSTAY
-693 GVQVGDLPAA
+693 GVQVGDPPAA
-703 PEPYGISGTLTVNGL
+703 PGPYGISGPLTINGL
-718 TFSLT
+718 TFTLTT

>member
-1 MSEKY
+1 MTEKY

-25 ADGNTYASVPARK
+25 ADGNTYTSVPAREVT
-38 IAVEDDRLHSPTT
+38 VEDDRLHSPTT

-58 EEATELQSDER
+58 EEATALQIDER

-83 YMPPSE
+83 YMPSSE
-89 DLHCATS
+89 DLTCGTS
-96 GTPTDRYTVSY
+96 GTPTDRYTALY
-107 NNWGNWTNGT
+107 NNWSQWVNGNLV
-117 SSIYSFF
+117 YSFF

-135 TFFRFLSPV
+135 TFFRFLSFVKPNHYTV
-144 SPFHWSEG
+144 G

-166 AGENVDIIVPDNGCW
+166 AGENVDLIVPDNGCW

-233 DPTNRLMTRWD
+233 DPTNRLMARWD

-251 SVARAWWTDSTQ
+251 SVAIEWWRDPTQ
-263 RSISLASFGNIP
+263 RSISFASFGNIY
-275 VSSNYTRD
+275 VSPNYTRD
-283 TANGSNSTFPSDG
+283 TANGSNSTLPSDG

-324 YGTNHVG
+324 FGDNNVG
-331 SLDIGIDVQ
+331 SLGTGLDVQ
-340 KIFHMHKPVNPI
+340 KIFHIHKPVNPI

-357 PTVSSNSWGLRANK
+357 PTLSSNSWGIRSSK
-371 TGNYY
+371 SGDGYY

-384 SFTNSTKPAFID
+384 SYTRYTEPAFID
-396 VLGIRGDTSRFKSEL
+396 VLGMRGDGGRWKSEL
-411 KDSSITQ
+411 HDNSITQ

-446 PNYDNGVGLNN
+446 PNYDNHISYNN
-457 TSPLYSRSYNEGNG
+457 TTPLYSIRRLEGPG
-471 FKSIGTTNRRGFPG
+471 PLGGWKSIATTNRRGWPG

-507 VGVLAS
+507 VGALE
-513 SNGSNTEEIA
+513 SNTGSNNEKIA
-523 GYSDRGPAIDLFA
+523 DYSDRGPAIDLFSSGA
-536 PGDGAMAATVDN
+536 GAMAATVD
-548 HTDSANI
+548 TYSASSVPTI
-555 YPILRVDSV
+555 QRVDGV
-564 YSALSAGAMDI
+564 YSALSAGATDL
-575 SQLGGCR
+575 SQIGGCR
-582 DTRFSG
+582 DTEFTG

-600 ASVMQYNRDWTYEDL
+600 ASVMQYNRDWTYENL

-620 TNVTSQRTEQDGPFV
+620 TNVTPQSTSTLYHGFEA
-635 NTEFYTMYR
+635 
-644 GVEPTTPT
+644 TTPT
-652 DINWKYRTYSSGNIA
+652 DVRWSSEYSSSGSFV
-667 SYVNTSLQGAP
+667 SYSVTSLQGAP
-678 SRVLYNASIPVSTAY
+678 SRVLYNAIIPVSTAY
-693 GVQVGDLPAA
+693 GVQVGDPPPA
-703 PEPYGISGTLTVNGL
+703 PTPYSISGSLTINGL
-718 TFSLT
+718 TFSLFDANLL

>member
-1 MSEKY
+1 MTEKY

-11 HTSEQWVELHAELI
+11 HTSEQWIELHAELI
-25 ADGNTYASVPARK
+25 TDGNTYASVPTRK

-51 GSYLLTL
+51 GSYLLTF
-58 EEATELQSDER
+58 EEAYDLRSDER

-83 YMPPSE
+83 YMPSSE
-89 DLHCATS
+89 DLTCGTS
-96 GTPTDRYTVSY
+96 GTPTDRYTALY
-107 NNWGNWTNGT
+107 NNWSQWVNGNLV
-117 SSIYSFF
+117 YSFF

-135 TFFRFLSPV
+135 TFFRFLSFVKPNHYTV
-144 SPFHWSEG
+144 G

-166 AGENVDIIVPDNGCW
+166 AGENVDLIVPDNGCW

-233 DPTNRLMTRWD
+233 DPTNRLMARWD
-244 GTIVPVE
+244 GTIVPIE
-251 SVARAWWTDSTQ
+251 SVAIAWWRDPTQ
-263 RSISLASFGNIP
+263 RSISFASFGNIY
-275 VSSNYTRD
+275 VSPNYTRD
-283 TANGSNSTFPSDG
+283 TANGSNSTLPSEG

-324 YGTNHVG
+324 FGDNNVG
-331 SLDIGIDVQ
+331 SLGTGLDVQ
-340 KIFHMHKPVNPI
+340 KIFHIHKPVNPI

-357 PTVSSNSWGLRANK
+357 PTLSSNSWGIRGNK
-371 TGNYY
+371 SGDGYY

-384 SFTNSTKPAFID
+384 SYTRYTEPAFID
-396 VLGIRGDTSRFKSEL
+396 VLGSQSDGGRWKSEL
-411 KDSSITQ
+411 HDNSITQ

-431 AAAGNSGQQLVNPDH
+431 VSAGNSGQQLVNPDH
-446 PNYDNGVGLNN
+446 PNYDNGISYN
-457 TSPLYSRSYNEGNG
+457 TTTPLYSRNFPEGSG
-471 FKSIGTTNRRGFPG
+471 FSSIGTTNRRGWPG

-507 VGVLAS
+507 VGALE
-513 SNGSNTEEIA
+513 SNTGSNEEKIA
-523 GYSDRGPAIDLFA
+523 DYSDRGPAIDLFSSGA
-536 PGDGAMAATVDN
+536 GAMAATVD
-548 HTDSANI
+548 TYSASSVPTI
-555 YPILRVDSV
+555 QRVDGV
-564 YSALSAGAMDI
+564 YSALSAGAMDL
-575 SQLGGCR
+575 SQIGGCR
-582 DTRFSG
+582 DTEFTG

-600 ASVMQYNRDWTYEDL
+600 ASVMQYNRDWTYENL

-620 TNVTSQRTEQDGPFV
+620 TNVTPQSTSTLYYGFEA
-635 NTEFYTMYR
+635 
-644 GVEPTTPT
+644 TTPT
-652 DINWKYRTYSSGNIA
+652 DVRWNNEYSSSGSFV
-667 SYVNTSLQGAP
+667 SYSVTSLQGAP
-678 SRVLYNASIPVSTAY
+678 GRVLYNASIPVSTAY
-693 GVQVGDLPAA
+693 GVQVGDLPPA
-703 PEPYGISGTLTVNGL
+703 PTPYSISGSLTINGL
-718 TFSLT
+718 TFSLFDANLL

>member
-1 MSEKY
+1 MTEKY

-25 ADGNTYASVPARK
+25 ADGNTYTSVPAREVT
-38 IAVEDDRLHSPTT
+38 VEDDRLHSPTT

-58 EEATELQSDER
+58 EEATELQIDER
-69 VKFINESPEKYPEV
+69 VKFINESPEKYPEI
-83 YMPPSE
+83 YMPSSE
-89 DLHCATS
+89 DLTCGTS
-96 GTPTDRYTVSY
+96 GTPTDRYTALY
-107 NNWGNWTNGT
+107 NNWSQWVNGNLV
-117 SSIYSFF
+117 YSFF

-135 TFFRFLSPV
+135 TFFRFLSFVKPNHYTV
-144 SPFHWSEG
+144 G

-166 AGENVDIIVPDNGCW
+166 AGENVDLIVPDNGCW

-233 DPTNRLMTRWD
+233 DPTNRLMARWD

-251 SVARAWWTDSTQ
+251 SVAIEWWRDPTQ
-263 RSISLASFGNIP
+263 RSISFASFGNIY
-275 VSSNYTRD
+275 VSPNYTRD
-283 TANGSNSTFPSDG
+283 TANGSNSTLPSEG

-324 YGTNHVG
+324 FGDNNVG
-331 SLDIGIDVQ
+331 SLGTGLDVQ
-340 KIFHMHKPVNPI
+340 KIFHIHKPVNPI

-357 PTVSSNSWGLRANK
+357 PTLSSNSWGIRGNK
-371 TGNYY
+371 SGDGYY

-384 SFTNSTKPAFID
+384 SYTRYTEPAFID
-396 VLGIRGDTSRFKSEL
+396 VLGMRGDGGRWKSEL
-411 KDSSITQ
+411 HDNSITQ

-446 PNYDNGVGLNN
+446 PNYDNHINYNN
-457 TSPLYSRSYNEGNG
+457 TTPLYSIRRLEGPG
-471 FKSIGTTNRRGFPG
+471 PLGGWKSIATTNRRGWPG

-507 VGVLAS
+507 VGALE
-513 SNGSNTEEIA
+513 SNTGSNEEKIA
-523 GYSDRGPAIDLFA
+523 DYSDRGPAIDLFSSGA
-536 PGDGAMAATVDN
+536 GAMAATVD
-548 HTDSANI
+548 TYSASSVPTI
-555 YPILRVDSV
+555 QRVDGV
-564 YSALSAGAMDI
+564 YSALSAGATDL
-575 SQLGGCR
+575 SQIGGCR
-582 DTRFSG
+582 DTEFTG

-600 ASVMQYNRDWTYEDL
+600 ASVMQYNRDWTYENL

-620 TNVTSQRTEQDGPFV
+620 TNVTSQSTP
-635 NTEFYTMYR
+635 TMYH

-652 DINWKYRTYSSGNIA
+652 DMNWKYEYYSNGGVRFYRN
-667 SYVNTSLQGAP
+667 YSLQGAP

-693 GVQVGDLPAA
+693 GVQVGDLPPA
-703 PEPYGISGTLTVNGL
+703 PTPYSISGSLTINGL
-718 TFSLT
+718 TFSLFDANLL

>member
-1 MSEKY
+1 MTEKY

-25 ADGNTYASVPARK
+25 ADGNTYTSVPAREVT
-38 IAVEDDRLHSPTT
+38 VEDDRLHSPTT

-58 EEATELQSDER
+58 EEATELQIDER
-69 VKFINESPEKYPEV
+69 VKFINESPEKYPEI
-83 YMPPSE
+83 YMPSSE
-89 DLHCATS
+89 DLTCGTS
-96 GTPTDRYTVSY
+96 GTPTDRYTALY
-107 NNWGNWTNGT
+107 NNWSQWVNGNLV
-117 SSIYSFF
+117 YSFF

-135 TFFRFLSPV
+135 TFFRFLSFVKPNHYTV
-144 SPFHWSEG
+144 G

-166 AGENVDIIVPDNGCW
+166 AGENVDLIVPDNGCW

-233 DPTNRLMTRWD
+233 DPTNRLMARWD

-251 SVARAWWTDSTQ
+251 SVAIEWWRDPTQ
-263 RSISLASFGNIP
+263 RSISFASFGNIY
-275 VSSNYTRD
+275 VSPNYTRD
-283 TANGSNSTFPSDG
+283 TANGSNSTLPSDG

-324 YGTNHVG
+324 FGDNNVG
-331 SLDIGIDVQ
+331 SLGTGLDVQ
-340 KIFHMHKPVNPI
+340 KIFHIHKPVNPI

-357 PTVSSNSWGLRANK
+357 PTLSSNSWGIRSHK
-371 TGNYY
+371 SGDGYY

-384 SFTNSTKPAFID
+384 SYTRYTEPAFID
-396 VLGIRGDTSRFKSEL
+396 VLGMRGDGGRWKSEL
-411 KDSSITQ
+411 HDNSITQ

-446 PNYDNGVGLNN
+446 PNYDNHISYNN
-457 TSPLYSRSYNEGNG
+457 TTPLYSIRRLEGPG
-471 FKSIGTTNRRGFPG
+471 PLGGWKSIATTNRRGWPG

-507 VGVLAS
+507 VGALE
-513 SNGSNTEEIA
+513 SNTGSNNEKIA
-523 GYSDRGPAIDLFA
+523 GYSDRGPAIDLFSSGA
-536 PGDGAMAATVDN
+536 GAMAATVD
-548 HTDSANI
+548 TYSASSVPTI
-555 YPILRVDSV
+555 QRVDGV
-564 YSALSAGAMDI
+564 YSALSAGATDL
-575 SQLGGCR
+575 SQIGGCR
-582 DTRFSG
+582 DTEFTGTQRRLSCGGRFSCICY
-588 TSAACPVAAGFL
+588 AV
-600 ASVMQYNRDWTYEDL
+600 
-615 RTWIE
+615 
-620 TNVTSQRTEQDGPFV
+620 
-635 NTEFYTMYR
+635 
-644 GVEPTTPT
+644 
-652 DINWKYRTYSSGNIA
+652 
-667 SYVNTSLQGAP
+667 
-678 SRVLYNASIPVSTAY
+678 
-693 GVQVGDLPAA
+693 
-703 PEPYGISGTLTVNGL
+703 
-718 TFSLT
+718 

>member
-1 MSEKY
+1 MTEKY

-25 ADGNTYASVPARK
+25 ADGNTYTSVPARE
-38 IAVEDDRLHSPTT
+38 ITVEDDRLHSPTT

-69 VKFINESPEKYPEV
+69 VKFINESPEKYPEKF
-83 YMPPSE
+83 MPPSE
-89 DLHCATS
+89 VLTCATS
-96 GTPTDRYTVSY
+96 GIPTDRYTALY
-107 NNWGNWTNGT
+107 NNWSQWVNSNLG
-117 SSIYSFF
+117 IYSFF

-135 TFFRFLSPV
+135 TFFRFLSFVKPNHYTV
-144 SPFHWSEG
+144 G

-166 AGENVDIIVPDNGCW
+166 AGENVDLIVPDNGCW

-227 PNYFNA
+227 PNWFNA

-244 GTIVPVE
+244 GTTVPVE
-251 SVARAWWTDSTQ
+251 SVARSWWQDSTQ
-263 RSISLASFGNIP
+263 RSAYFAAFGNIP

-283 TANGSNSTFPSDG
+283 TANGSNSTLPSSG

-324 YGTNHVG
+324 YGDNNVG

-357 PTVSSNSWGLRANK
+357 PTVSSNSWGIRK
-371 TGNYY
+371 YKQGNYY

-384 SFTNSTKPAFID
+384 SYDWRTEPAFID
-396 VLGIRGDTSRFKSEL
+396 VLGSQGDGGRFKSEL
-411 KDSSITQ
+411 KDSSLTQ
-418 AGDELTQAGVICI
+418 AGNELTQAGVICI
-431 AAAGNSGQQLVNPDH
+431 VAAGNSGQQLVNPDH
-446 PNYDNGVGLNN
+446 PNYDNSISLNTTTPLYLNN
-457 TSPLYSRSYNEGNG
+457 FWELDGYR
-471 FKSIGTTNRRGFPG
+471 SIGTTNRRGFPG

-507 VGVLAS
+507 VGALE
-513 SNGSNTEEIA
+513 SNTGSNNERIA
-523 GYSDRGPAIDLFA
+523 DYSDRGPAIDLFSSGA
-536 PGDGAMAATVDN
+536 GAMAATVD
-548 HTDSANI
+548 TYTASNI
-555 YPILRVDSV
+555 PTIQRVDGV
-564 YSALSAGAMDI
+564 YSALSAGATDL
-575 SQLGGCR
+575 SQIGGCR
-582 DTRFSG
+582 DTEFTG

-600 ASVMQYNRDWTYEDL
+600 ASVMQYNRDWTYENL

-620 TNVTSQRTEQDGPFV
+620 TNVTSQSNP
-635 NTEFYTMYR
+635 TMYH

-652 DINWKYRTYSSGNIA
+652 DMNWLYEYYSSGSLR
-667 SYVNTSLQGAP
+667 SYSNASLQGAP
-678 SRVLYNASIPVSTAY
+678 SRVLYNAIIPVSTAY
-693 GVQVGDLPAA
+693 GVQVGDPPAA
-703 PEPYGISGTLTVNGL
+703 PGPYGISGPLTINGL
-718 TFSLT
+718 TFSLTT

>member
-1 MSEKY
+1 MTEKY

-25 ADGNTYASVPARK
+25 ADGNTYTSVPAREVT
-38 IAVEDDRLHSPTT
+38 VEDDRLHSPTT

-58 EEATELQSDER
+58 EEATELQIDER
-69 VKFINESPEKYPEV
+69 VKFINESPEKYPEI
-83 YMPPSE
+83 YMPSSE
-89 DLHCATS
+89 DLTCGTS
-96 GTPTDRYTVSY
+96 GTPTDRYTALY
-107 NNWGNWTNGT
+107 NNWSQWVNGNLV
-117 SSIYSFF
+117 YSFF

-135 TFFRFLSPV
+135 TFFRFLSFVKPNHYTV
-144 SPFHWSEG
+144 G

-166 AGENVDIIVPDNGCW
+166 AGENVDLIVPDNGCW
-181 LGHVEFISR
+181 LGHVEFISS

-233 DPTNRLMTRWD
+233 DPTNRLMARWD

-251 SVARAWWTDSTQ
+251 SVAIEWWRDPTQ
-263 RSISLASFGNIP
+263 RSISFASFGNIY
-275 VSSNYTRD
+275 VSPNYTRD
-283 TANGSNSTFPSDG
+283 TANGSNSTLPSEG

-324 YGTNHVG
+324 FGDNNVG
-331 SLDIGIDVQ
+331 SLGTGLDVQ
-340 KIFHMHKPVNPI
+340 KIFHIHKPVNPI

-357 PTVSSNSWGLRANK
+357 PTLSSNSWGIRGNK
-371 TGNYY
+371 NGDGYY

-384 SFTNSTKPAFID
+384 SYTRYTEPAFID
-396 VLGIRGDTSRFKSEL
+396 VLGMRGDGGRWKSEL
-411 KDSSITQ
+411 HDNSITQ

-446 PNYDNGVGLNN
+446 PNYDNHINYNN
-457 TSPLYSRSYNEGNG
+457 TTPLYSIRRLEGPG
-471 FKSIGTTNRRGFPG
+471 PLGGWKSIATTNRRGWPG

-507 VGVLAS
+507 VGALE
-513 SNGSNTEEIA
+513 SNTGSNEEKIA
-523 GYSDRGPAIDLFA
+523 DYSDRGPAIDLFSSGA
-536 PGDGAMAATVDN
+536 GAMAATVD
-548 HTDSANI
+548 TYSASSVPTI
-555 YPILRVDSV
+555 QRVDGV
-564 YSALSAGAMDI
+564 YSALSAGAMDL
-575 SQLGGCR
+575 SQIGGCR
-582 DTRFSG
+582 DTEFTG

-600 ASVMQYNRDWTYEDL
+600 ASVMQYNRDWTYENL

-620 TNVTSQRTEQDGPFV
+620 TNVTSQSTP
-635 NTEFYTMYR
+635 TMYH

-652 DINWKYRTYSSGNIA
+652 DMNWKYEYYSNGGVRFYRN
-667 SYVNTSLQGAP
+667 YSLQGAP

-693 GVQVGDLPAA
+693 GVQVGDLPPA
-703 PEPYGISGTLTVNGL
+703 PTPYSISGSLTINGL
-718 TFSLT
+718 TFSLFDANLL

>member
-1 MSEKY
+1 MTEKY

-25 ADGNTYASVPARK
+25 ADGNTYTSVPAREVT
-38 IAVEDDRLHSPTT
+38 VEDDRLHSPTT

-58 EEATELQSDER
+58 EEATELQIDER
-69 VKFINESPEKYPEV
+69 VKFINESPEKYPEI
-83 YMPPSE
+83 YMPSSE
-89 DLHCATS
+89 DLTCGTS
-96 GTPTDRYTVSY
+96 GTPTDRYTALY
-107 NNWGNWTNGT
+107 NNWSQWVNGNLV
-117 SSIYSFF
+117 YSFF

-135 TFFRFLSPV
+135 TFFRFLSFVKPNHYTV
-144 SPFHWSEG
+144 G

-166 AGENVDIIVPDNGCW
+166 AGENVDLIVPDNGCW

-233 DPTNRLMTRWD
+233 DPTNRLMARWD

-251 SVARAWWTDSTQ
+251 SVAIEWWRDPTQ
-263 RSISLASFGNIP
+263 RSISFASFGNIY
-275 VSSNYTRD
+275 VSPNYTRD
-283 TANGSNSTFPSDG
+283 TANGSNSTLPSDG

-324 YGTNHVG
+324 FGDNNVG
-331 SLDIGIDVQ
+331 SLGTGLDVQ
-340 KIFHMHKPVNPI
+340 KIFHIHKPVNPI

-357 PTVSSNSWGLRANK
+357 PTLSSNSWGIRSHK
-371 TGNYY
+371 SGDGYY

-384 SFTNSTKPAFID
+384 SYTRYTEPAFID
-396 VLGIRGDTSRFKSEL
+396 VLGMRGDGGRWKSEL
-411 KDSSITQ
+411 HDNSITQ

-446 PNYDNGVGLNN
+446 PNYDNHISYNN
-457 TSPLYSRSYNEGNG
+457 TTPLYSIRRLEGPG
-471 FKSIGTTNRRGFPG
+471 PLGGWKSIATTNRRGWPG

-507 VGVLAS
+507 VGALE
-513 SNGSNTEEIA
+513 SNTGSNNEKIA
-523 GYSDRGPAIDLFA
+523 GYSDRGPAIDLFSSGA
-536 PGDGAMAATVDN
+536 GAMAATVD
-548 HTDSANI
+548 TYSASSVPTI
-555 YPILRVDSV
+555 QRVDGV
-564 YSALSAGAMDI
+564 YSALSAGATDL
-575 SQLGGCR
+575 SQIGGCR
-582 DTRFSG
+582 DTEFTG

-600 ASVMQYNRDWTYEDL
+600 ASVMQYNRDWTYENL

-620 TNVTSQRTEQDGPFV
+620 TNVTSQSNP
-635 NTEFYTMYR
+635 TMYH

-652 DINWKYRTYSSGNIA
+652 DMNWLYEYYSNGSIR
-667 SYVNTSLQGAP
+667 SYSNASLQGAP
-678 SRVLYNASIPVSTAY
+678 SRVLYNAIIPVSTAY
-693 GVQVGDLPAA
+693 GVQVGDPPPA
-703 PEPYGISGTLTVNGL
+703 PTPYSISGSLTINGL
-718 TFSLT
+718 TFSLFDANLL

>member
-1 MSEKY
+1 MTEKY

-25 ADGNTYASVPARK
+25 ADGNTYTSVPAREVT
-38 IAVEDDRLHSPTT
+38 VEDDRLHSPTT

-58 EEATELQSDER
+58 EEATELQIDER
-69 VKFINESPEKYPEV
+69 VKFINESPEKYPEI
-83 YMPPSE
+83 YMPSSE
-89 DLHCATS
+89 DLTCGTS
-96 GTPTDRYTVSY
+96 GTPTDRYTALY
-107 NNWGNWTNGT
+107 NNWSQWVNGNLV
-117 SSIYSFF
+117 YSFF

-135 TFFRFLSPV
+135 TFFRFLSFVKPNHYTV
-144 SPFHWSEG
+144 G

-166 AGENVDIIVPDNGCW
+166 AGENVDLIVPDNGCW
-181 LGHVEFISR
+181 LGHVEFISS

-233 DPTNRLMTRWD
+233 DPTNRLMARWD

-251 SVARAWWTDSTQ
+251 SVAIEWWRDPTQ
-263 RSISLASFGNIP
+263 RSISFASFGNIY
-275 VSSNYTRD
+275 VSPNYTRD
-283 TANGSNSTFPSDG
+283 TANGSNSTLPSEG

-324 YGTNHVG
+324 FGDNNVG
-331 SLDIGIDVQ
+331 SLGTGLDVQ
-340 KIFHMHKPVNPI
+340 KIFHIHKPVNPI

-357 PTVSSNSWGLRANK
+357 PTLSSNSWGIRGNK
-371 TGNYY
+371 SGDGYY

-384 SFTNSTKPAFID
+384 SYTRYTEPAFID
-396 VLGIRGDTSRFKSEL
+396 VLGMRGDGGRWKSEL
-411 KDSSITQ
+411 HDNSITQ

-446 PNYDNGVGLNN
+446 PNYDNHINYNN
-457 TSPLYSRSYNEGNG
+457 TTPLYSIRRLEGPG
-471 FKSIGTTNRRGFPG
+471 PLGGWKSIATTNRRGWPG

-507 VGVLAS
+507 VGALE
-513 SNGSNTEEIA
+513 SNTGSNEEKIA
-523 GYSDRGPAIDLFA
+523 DYSDRGPAIDLFSSGA
-536 PGDGAMAATVDN
+536 GAMAATVD
-548 HTDSANI
+548 TYSASSI
-555 YPILRVDSV
+555 PTIQRVDGV
-564 YSALSAGAMDI
+564 YSALSAGATDL
-575 SQLGGCR
+575 SQIGGCR
-582 DTRFSG
+582 DTEFTG

-600 ASVMQYNRDWTYEDL
+600 ASVMQYNRDWTYENL

-620 TNVTSQRTEQDGPFV
+620 TNVTSQSTP
-635 NTEFYTMYR
+635 TMYH

-652 DINWKYRTYSSGNIA
+652 DMNWKYEYYSNGGIRFYRN
-667 SYVNTSLQGAP
+667 YSLQGAP

-693 GVQVGDLPAA
+693 GVQVGDPPPA
-703 PEPYGISGTLTVNGL
+703 PTPYSISGSLTINGL
-718 TFSLT
+718 TFSLFDANLL

>member
-11 HTSEQWVELHAELI
+11 HTSEQWIELHSELI
-25 ADGNTYASVPARK
+25 ADGNTYASVPTRK

-51 GSYLLTL
+51 GSYLLTF
-58 EEATELQSDER
+58 EEAYDLRSDER
-69 VKFINESPEKYPEV
+69 VKFINETPEKYPEKF
-83 YMPPSE
+83 MPPSE
-89 DLHCATS
+89 DLICGTS
-96 GTPTDRYTVSY
+96 GTPTDRYTASY
-107 NNWGNWTNGT
+107 NNWGNWTNG
-117 SSIYSFF
+117 SNGAIYSFF

-135 TFFRFLSPV
+135 TFFRFLSFV
-144 SPFHWSEG
+144 HPFHHTVN
-152 KTNPFNTPKLQQAG
+152 KTNPFTTPKLQQAG
-166 AGENVDIIVPDNGCW
+166 AGENVDLIVPDNGCW
-181 LGHVEFISR
+181 LGHVEFISS

-244 GTIVPVE
+244 GTTVPVE
-251 SVARAWWTDSTQ
+251 SVARSWWQDSTQ
-263 RSISLASFGNIP
+263 RSALFAAFGNIP

-283 TANGSNSTFPSDG
+283 TANGSNSTLPSSG

-324 YGTNHVG
+324 FGDNNVG
-331 SLDIGIDVQ
+331 SLGTGIDVQ
-340 KIFHMHKPVNPI
+340 KIFHIHKPVNPI

-357 PTVSSNSWGLRANK
+357 PTVSSNSWGIRK
-371 TGNYY
+371 YKQGNYY

-384 SFTNSTKPAFID
+384 SYNYQTEPAFID
-396 VLGIRGDTSRFKSEL
+396 VLGSRGDAGRFKSEL
-411 KDSSITQ
+411 KDSSLTQ
-418 AGDELTQAGVICI
+418 AGNELTQAGVICI

-446 PNYDNGVGLNN
+446 PNYDNSISLNTTTPLYLNN
-457 TSPLYSRSYNEGNG
+457 FWELDGYR
-471 FKSIGTTNRRGFPG
+471 SIGTTNRRGFPG

-507 VGVLAS
+507 VGALE
-513 SNGSNTEEIA
+513 SNTGSNEEKIA
-523 GYSDRGPAIDLFA
+523 DYSDRGPAIDLFSSGA
-536 PGDGAMAATVDN
+536 GAMAATVD
-548 HTDSANI
+548 TYSASSI
-555 YPILRVDSV
+555 PTIQRVDGV
-564 YSALSAGAMDI
+564 YSALSAGATDL
-575 SQLGGCR
+575 SQIGGCR

-588 TSAACPVAAGFL
+588 TSSACPVAAGFL

-620 TNVTSQRTEQDGPFV
+620 TNLTSQSTSTLYHGFEA
-635 NTEFYTMYR
+635 
-644 GVEPTTPT
+644 TTPT
-652 DINWKYRTYSSGNIA
+652 DVRWNNEYSSSGSFV
-667 SYVNTSLQGAP
+667 SYSVTSLQGAP
-678 SRVLYNASIPVSTAY
+678 GRVIYNASIPVSTAY
-693 GVQVGDLPAA
+693 GVQVGDPPAA
-703 PEPYGISGTLTVNGL
+703 PVPYGISGPLTVTGV
-718 TFSLT
+718 TFSNT

>member
-1 MSEKY
+1 MTEKY

-25 ADGNTYASVPARK
+25 ADGNTYTSVPAREVT
-38 IAVEDDRLHSPTT
+38 VEDDRLHSPTT

-58 EEATELQSDER
+58 EEATELQIDER

-83 YMPPSE
+83 YMPSSE
-89 DLHCATS
+89 DLTCGTS
-96 GTPTDRYTVSY
+96 GTPTDRYTALY
-107 NNWGNWTNGT
+107 NNWSQWVNSNLG
-117 SSIYSFF
+117 IYSFF

-135 TFFRFLSPV
+135 TFFRFLSFVKPNHYTV
-144 SPFHWSEG
+144 G

-166 AGENVDIIVPDNGCW
+166 AGENVDLIVPDNGCW

-233 DPTNRLMTRWD
+233 DPTNRLMARWD
-244 GTIVPVE
+244 GTIVPIE
-251 SVARAWWTDSTQ
+251 SVAIAWWRDPTQ
-263 RSISLASFGNIP
+263 RSISFASFGNIY
-275 VSSNYTRD
+275 VSPNYTRD
-283 TANGSNSTFPSDG
+283 TANGSNSTLPSEG

-331 SLDIGIDVQ
+331 SLGTGIDVQ
-340 KIFHMHKPVNPI
+340 KIFHIHKPVNPI

-357 PTVSSNSWGLRANK
+357 PTVSSNSWGIRGSK
-371 TGNYY
+371 SGSYY

-384 SFTNSTKPAFID
+384 SYTQITKPAFLD
-396 VLGIRGDTSRFKSEL
+396 VLGMAGDAGRFKSEL
-411 KDSSITQ
+411 KDSSTTQ

-431 AAAGNSGQQLVNPDH
+431 AGAGNSGQQLVNPDH
-446 PNYDNGVGLNN
+446 PNYDNGISTNN
-457 TSPLYSRSYNEGNG
+457 TQPLYSRTFHETSGYY
-471 FKSIGTTNRRGFPG
+471 SIGTTNRRGFPG

-507 VGVLAS
+507 VGVTHS
-513 SNGSNTEEIA
+513 SIISGTERIA
-523 GYSDRGPAIDLFA
+523 GYSDRGNAFDLFA
-536 PGDGAMAATVDN
+536 PGDGAMAATVD
-548 HTDSANI
+548 TYTSSANI
-555 YPILRVDSV
+555 PAIQRVDGI
-564 YSALSAGAMDI
+564 YSTLSAGSMDL
-575 SQLGGCR
+575 SLLGGCR

-620 TNVTSQRTEQDGPFV
+620 TNVTSQSTSTLYHGFEA
-635 NTEFYTMYR
+635 
-644 GVEPTTPT
+644 TTPT
-652 DINWKYRTYSSGNIA
+652 DVRWNKEYYSDGSFY
-667 SYVNTSLQGAP
+667 SHSVTSLQGAP
-678 SRVLYNASIPVSTAY
+678 GRVIYNASIPVSTAY
-693 GVQVGDLPAA
+693 GVQVGDPPAA
-703 PEPYGISGTLTVNGL
+703 PVPYGISGPLTVTGV
-718 TFSLT
+718 TFSNT

>member
-1 MSEKY
+1 MTEKY

-25 ADGNTYASVPARK
+25 ADGNTYTSVPARE
-38 IAVEDDRLHSPTT
+38 ITVEDDRLHSPTT

-69 VKFINESPEKYPEV
+69 VKFINESPEKYPEKF
-83 YMPPSE
+83 MPPSE
-89 DLHCATS
+89 VLTCATS
-96 GTPTDRYTVSY
+96 GTPTDRYTALY
-107 NNWGNWTNGT
+107 NNWSQWVNSYLG
-117 SSIYSFF
+117 IYSFF

-135 TFFRFLSPV
+135 TFFRFLSFVKPNHYTV
-144 SPFHWSEG
+144 G

-166 AGENVDIIVPDNGCW
+166 AGENVDLIVPDNGCW
-181 LGHVEFISR
+181 LGHVEFISS

-227 PNYFNA
+227 PNWFNA

-244 GTIVPVE
+244 GTTVPVE
-251 SVARAWWTDSTQ
+251 SVARSWWQDSTQ
-263 RSISLASFGNIP
+263 RSALFAAFGNIP

-283 TANGSNSTFPSDG
+283 TANGSNSTLPSSG

-357 PTVSSNSWGLRANK
+357 PTVSSNSWGIRK
-371 TGNYY
+371 YKQGNYY

-384 SFTNSTKPAFID
+384 SYNYQTEPAFID
-396 VLGIRGDTSRFKSEL
+396 VLGSKGDAGRFKSEL
-411 KDSSITQ
+411 KDSSLTQ
-418 AGDELTQAGVICI
+418 AGNELTQAGVICI
-431 AAAGNSGQQLVNPDH
+431 VAAGNSGQQLVNPDH
-446 PNYDNGVGLNN
+446 PNYDNSISLN
-457 TSPLYSRSYNEGNG
+457 TTTPLYLRNFWETDGYR
-471 FKSIGTTNRRGFPG
+471 SIGTTNRRGFPG

-507 VGVLAS
+507 VGALE
-513 SNGSNTEEIA
+513 SNTGSNNERIA
-523 GYSDRGPAIDLFA
+523 DYSDRGPAIDLFSSGA
-536 PGDGAMAATVDN
+536 GAMAATVD
-548 HTDSANI
+548 TYSASSI
-555 YPILRVDSV
+555 PTIQRVDGV
-564 YSALSAGAMDI
+564 YSALSAGATDL
-575 SQLGGCR
+575 SQIGGCR
-582 DTRFSG
+582 DTEFTG

-600 ASVMQYNRDWTYEDL
+600 ASVMQYNRDWTYENL

-620 TNVTSQRTEQDGPFV
+620 TNVTSQSNP
-635 NTEFYTMYR
+635 TMYH

-652 DINWKYRTYSSGNIA
+652 DMNWLYEYYSSGSLR
-667 SYVNTSLQGAP
+667 SYSNASLQGAP
-678 SRVLYNASIPVSTAY
+678 SRVLYNAIIPVSTAY
-693 GVQVGDLPAA
+693 GVQVGDPPAA
-703 PEPYGISGTLTVNGL
+703 PGPYGISGPLTINGL
-718 TFSLT
+718 TFSLTT

>member
-1 MSEKY
+1 MTEKY

-25 ADGNTYASVPARK
+25 ADGNTYTSVPAREVT
-38 IAVEDDRLHSPTT
+38 VEDDRLHSPTT

-58 EEATELQSDER
+58 EEATELQIDER
-69 VKFINESPEKYPEV
+69 VKFINESPEKYPEI
-83 YMPPSE
+83 YMPSSE
-89 DLHCATS
+89 DLTCGTS
-96 GTPTDRYTVSY
+96 GTPTDRYTALY
-107 NNWGNWTNGT
+107 NNWSQWVNGNLV
-117 SSIYSFF
+117 YSFF

-135 TFFRFLSPV
+135 TFFRFLSFVKPNHYTV
-144 SPFHWSEG
+144 G

-166 AGENVDIIVPDNGCW
+166 AGENVDLIVPDNGCW

-233 DPTNRLMTRWD
+233 DPTNRLMARWD

-251 SVARAWWTDSTQ
+251 SVAIEWWRDPTQ
-263 RSISLASFGNIP
+263 RSISFASFGNIY
-275 VSSNYTRD
+275 VSPNYTRD
-283 TANGSNSTFPSDG
+283 TANGSNSTLPSEG

-324 YGTNHVG
+324 FGDNNVG
-331 SLDIGIDVQ
+331 SLGTGLDVQ
-340 KIFHMHKPVNPI
+340 KIFHIHKPVNPI

-357 PTVSSNSWGLRANK
+357 PTLSSNSWGIRGNK
-371 TGNYY
+371 SGDGYY

-384 SFTNSTKPAFID
+384 SYTRYTEPAFID
-396 VLGIRGDTSRFKSEL
+396 VLGMRGDGGRWKSEL
-411 KDSSITQ
+411 HDNSITQ

-446 PNYDNGVGLNN
+446 PNYDNHINYNN
-457 TSPLYSRSYNEGNG
+457 TTPLYSIRRLEGPG
-471 FKSIGTTNRRGFPG
+471 PLGGWKSIATTNRRGWPG

-507 VGVLAS
+507 VGALE
-513 SNGSNTEEIA
+513 SNTGSNEEKIA
-523 GYSDRGPAIDLFA
+523 DYSDRGPAIDLFSSGA
-536 PGDGAMAATVDN
+536 GAMAATVD
-548 HTDSANI
+548 TYSASSI
-555 YPILRVDSV
+555 PTIQRVDGV
-564 YSALSAGAMDI
+564 YSALSAGAMDL
-575 SQLGGCR
+575 SQIGGCR
-582 DTRFSG
+582 DTEFTG

-600 ASVMQYNRDWTYEDL
+600 ASVMQYNRDWTYENL

-620 TNVTSQRTEQDGPFV
+620 TNVTSQSTP
-635 NTEFYTMYR
+635 TMYH

-652 DINWKYRTYSSGNIA
+652 DMNWKYEYYSNGGVRFYRN
-667 SYVNTSLQGAP
+667 YSLQGAP

-693 GVQVGDLPAA
+693 GVQVGDLPPA
-703 PEPYGISGTLTVNGL
+703 PTPYSISGSLTINGL
-718 TFSLT
+718 TFSLFDANLL

>member
-1 MSEKY
+1 MTEKY

-25 ADGNTYASVPARK
+25 ADGNTYTSVPAREVT
-38 IAVEDDRLHSPTT
+38 VEDDRLHSPTT

-58 EEATELQSDER
+58 EEATELQIDER
-69 VKFINESPEKYPEV
+69 VKFINESPEKYPEI
-83 YMPPSE
+83 YMPSSE
-89 DLHCATS
+89 DLTCGTS
-96 GTPTDRYTVSY
+96 GTPTDRYTALY
-107 NNWGNWTNGT
+107 NNWSQWVNGNLV
-117 SSIYSFF
+117 YSFF

-135 TFFRFLSPV
+135 TFFRFLSFVKPNHYTV
-144 SPFHWSEG
+144 G

-166 AGENVDIIVPDNGCW
+166 AGENVDLIVPDNGCW

-233 DPTNRLMTRWD
+233 DPTNRLMARWD

-251 SVARAWWTDSTQ
+251 SVAIEWWRDPTQ
-263 RSISLASFGNIP
+263 RSISFASFGNIY
-275 VSSNYTRD
+275 VSPNYTRD
-283 TANGSNSTFPSDG
+283 TANGSNSTLPSEG

-324 YGTNHVG
+324 FGDNNVG
-331 SLDIGIDVQ
+331 SLGTGLDVQ
-340 KIFHMHKPVNPI
+340 KIFHIHKPVNPI

-357 PTVSSNSWGLRANK
+357 PTLSSNSWGIRGNK
-371 TGNYY
+371 SGDGYY

-384 SFTNSTKPAFID
+384 SYTRYTEPAFID
-396 VLGIRGDTSRFKSEL
+396 VLGMRGDGGRWKSEL
-411 KDSSITQ
+411 HDNSITQ

-446 PNYDNGVGLNN
+446 PNYDNHINYNN
-457 TSPLYSRSYNEGNG
+457 TTPLYSIRRLEGPG
-471 FKSIGTTNRRGFPG
+471 PLGGWKSIATTNRRGWPG

-507 VGVLAS
+507 VGALE
-513 SNGSNTEEIA
+513 SNTGSNEEKIA
-523 GYSDRGPAIDLFA
+523 DYSDRGPAIDLFSSGA
-536 PGDGAMAATVDN
+536 GAMAATVD
-548 HTDSANI
+548 TYSASSVPTI
-555 YPILRVDSV
+555 QRVDGV
-564 YSALSAGAMDI
+564 YSALSAGATDL
-575 SQLGGCR
+575 SQIGGCR
-582 DTRFSG
+582 DTEFTG

-600 ASVMQYNRDWTYEDL
+600 ASVMQYNRDWTYENL

-620 TNVTSQRTEQDGPFV
+620 TNVTSQSTP
-635 NTEFYTMYR
+635 TMYH

-652 DINWKYRTYSSGNIA
+652 DMNWKYEYYSNGGIRFYRN
-667 SYVNTSLQGAP
+667 YSLQGAP

-693 GVQVGDLPAA
+693 GVQVGDLPPA
-703 PEPYGISGTLTVNGL
+703 PTPYSISGSLTINGL
-718 TFSLT
+718 TFSLFDANLL

>member
-11 HTSEQWVELHAELI
+11 HTSEQWIELHAELI
-25 ADGNTYASVPARK
+25 ADGNTYASVPAREVT
-38 IAVEDDRLHSPTT
+38 VEDDRLHSPTT

-69 VKFINESPEKYPEV
+69 VKFINESPEKYPEKF
-83 YMPPSE
+83 MPPSE
-89 DLHCATS
+89 VLTCATS
-96 GTPTDRYTVSY
+96 GTPTDRYTALY
-107 NNWGNWTNGT
+107 NNWSQWVNGNLV
-117 SSIYSFF
+117 YSFF
-124 TDVEPTLNRQG
+124 TNVEPTLNRQG
-135 TFFRFLSPV
+135 TFFRFLSFVKPNHYTV
-144 SPFHWSEG
+144 G

-166 AGENVDIIVPDNGCW
+166 AGENVDLIVPDNGCW
-181 LGHVEFISR
+181 LGHVEFISS

-244 GTIVPVE
+244 GTTVPVE
-251 SVARAWWTDSTQ
+251 SVARSWWQDSTQ
-263 RSISLASFGNIP
+263 RSALFAAFGNIP

-283 TANGSNSTFPSDG
+283 TANGSNSTLPSSG

-357 PTVSSNSWGLRANK
+357 PTVSSNSWGIRK
-371 TGNYY
+371 YKQGNYY

-384 SFTNSTKPAFID
+384 SYNSQTEPAFID
-396 VLGIRGDTSRFKSEL
+396 VLGSKADGGRFKSEL
-411 KDSSITQ
+411 KDSSLTQ

-431 AAAGNSGQQLVNPDH
+431 VAAGNSGQQLVNPDH
-446 PNYDNGVGLNN
+446 PNYDNGISTNN
-457 TSPLYSRSYNEGNG
+457 TQPLYSRTFLETSGYY
-471 FKSIGTTNRRGFPG
+471 SIGTTNRRGFPG

-507 VGVLAS
+507 VGALE
-513 SNGSNTEEIA
+513 SNTGSNNERIA
-523 GYSDRGPAIDLFA
+523 DYSDRGPAIDLFSSGA
-536 PGDGAMAATVDN
+536 GAMAATVD
-548 HTDSANI
+548 TYSDSSVPTI
-555 YPILRVDSV
+555 QRVDGV
-564 YSALSAGAMDI
+564 YSALSAGATDL
-575 SQLGGCR
+575 SQIGGCR
-582 DTRFSG
+582 DTEFTG

-600 ASVMQYNRDWTYEDL
+600 ASVMQYNRDWTYENL

-620 TNVTSQRTEQDGPFV
+620 TNVTPQSTS
-635 NTEFYTMYR
+635 TLYY

-652 DINWKYRTYSSGNIA
+652 DMNWLYEYYSSGSLR
-667 SYVNTSLQGAP
+667 SYSNTSLQGAP
-678 SRVLYNASIPVSTAY
+678 GRVLYNASIPVSTAY
-693 GVQVGDLPAA
+693 GVQVGDPPAA
-703 PEPYGISGTLTVNGL
+703 PGPYSISGPLTINGL
-718 TFSLT
+718 TFSLTT

>member
-1 MSEKY
+1 MTEKY

-25 ADGNTYASVPARK
+25 ADGNTYTSVPAREVT
-38 IAVEDDRLHSPTT
+38 VEDDRLHSPTT

-58 EEATELQSDER
+58 EEATELQIDER
-69 VKFINESPEKYPEV
+69 VKFINESPEKYPEI
-83 YMPPSE
+83 YMPSSE
-89 DLHCATS
+89 DLTCGTS
-96 GTPTDRYTVSY
+96 GTPTDRYTALY
-107 NNWGNWTNGT
+107 NNWSQWVNGNLV
-117 SSIYSFF
+117 YSFF

-135 TFFRFLSPV
+135 TFFRFLSFVKPNHYTV
-144 SPFHWSEG
+144 G

-166 AGENVDIIVPDNGCW
+166 AGENVDLIVPDNGCW

-233 DPTNRLMTRWD
+233 DPTNRLMARWD

-251 SVARAWWTDSTQ
+251 SVAIEWWRDPTQ
-263 RSISLASFGNIP
+263 RSISFASFGNIY
-275 VSSNYTRD
+275 VSPNYTRD
-283 TANGSNSTFPSDG
+283 TANGSNSTLPSEG

-324 YGTNHVG
+324 FGDNNVG
-331 SLDIGIDVQ
+331 SLGTGLDVQ
-340 KIFHMHKPVNPI
+340 KIFHIHKPVNPI

-357 PTVSSNSWGLRANK
+357 PTLSSNSWGIRGNK
-371 TGNYY
+371 SGDGYY

-384 SFTNSTKPAFID
+384 SYTRYTEPAFID
-396 VLGIRGDTSRFKSEL
+396 VLGMRGDGGRWKSEL
-411 KDSSITQ
+411 HDNSITQ

-446 PNYDNGVGLNN
+446 PNYDNHINYNN
-457 TSPLYSRSYNEGNG
+457 TTPLYSIRRLEGPG
-471 FKSIGTTNRRGFPG
+471 PLGGWKSIATTNRRGWPG

-507 VGVLAS
+507 VGALE
-513 SNGSNTEEIA
+513 SNTGSNEEKIA
-523 GYSDRGPAIDLFA
+523 DYSDRGPAIDLFSSGA
-536 PGDGAMAATVDN
+536 GAMAATVD
-548 HTDSANI
+548 TYSASSVPTI
-555 YPILRVDSV
+555 QRVDGV
-564 YSALSAGAMDI
+564 YSALSAGAMDL
-575 SQLGGCR
+575 SQIGGCR
-582 DTRFSG
+582 DTEFTG

-600 ASVMQYNRDWTYEDL
+600 ASVMQYNRDWTYENL

-620 TNVTSQRTEQDGPFV
+620 TNVTSQSTP
-635 NTEFYTMYR
+635 TMYH

-652 DINWKYRTYSSGNIA
+652 DMNWKYEYYSNGGVRFYRN
-667 SYVNTSLQGAP
+667 YSLQGAP

-693 GVQVGDLPAA
+693 GVQVGDLPPA
-703 PEPYGISGTLTVNGL
+703 PTPYSISGSLTINGL
-718 TFSLT
+718 TFSLFDANLL

>member
-1 MSEKY
+1 MTEKY

-25 ADGNTYASVPARK
+25 ADGNTYTSVPAREVT
-38 IAVEDDRLHSPTT
+38 VEDDRLHSPTT

-58 EEATELQSDER
+58 EEATALQIDER

-83 YMPPSE
+83 YMPSSE
-89 DLHCATS
+89 DLTCGTS
-96 GTPTDRYTVSY
+96 GTPTDRYTALY
-107 NNWGNWTNGT
+107 NNWSQWVNGNLV
-117 SSIYSFF
+117 YSFF

-135 TFFRFLSPV
+135 TFFRFLSFVKPNHYTV
-144 SPFHWSEG
+144 G

-166 AGENVDIIVPDNGCW
+166 AGENVDLIVPDNGCW

-233 DPTNRLMTRWD
+233 DPTNRLMARWD
-244 GTIVPVE
+244 GTIVPIE
-251 SVARAWWTDSTQ
+251 SVAIAWWRDSTQ
-263 RSISLASFGNIP
+263 RSISFASFGNIY
-275 VSSNYTRD
+275 VSPNYTRD
-283 TANGSNSTFPSDG
+283 TANGSNSTLPSDG

-324 YGTNHVG
+324 FGDNNVG
-331 SLDIGIDVQ
+331 SLGTGLDVQ
-340 KIFHMHKPVNPI
+340 KIFHIHKPVNPI

-357 PTVSSNSWGLRANK
+357 PTLSSNSWGIRSSK
-371 TGNYY
+371 SGDGYY

-384 SFTNSTKPAFID
+384 SYTRYTEPAFID
-396 VLGIRGDTSRFKSEL
+396 VLGMRGDSGRWKSEL
-411 KDSSITQ
+411 HDNSITQ

-446 PNYDNGVGLNN
+446 PNYDNHISYNN
-457 TSPLYSRSYNEGNG
+457 TTPLYSIRRLEGPG
-471 FKSIGTTNRRGFPG
+471 PLGGWKSIATTNRRGWPG

-507 VGVLAS
+507 VGALE
-513 SNGSNTEEIA
+513 SNTGSNNEKIA
-523 GYSDRGPAIDLFA
+523 DYSDRGPAIDLFSSGA
-536 PGDGAMAATVDN
+536 GAMAATVD
-548 HTDSANI
+548 TYSASSVPTI
-555 YPILRVDSV
+555 QRVDGV
-564 YSALSAGAMDI
+564 YSALSAGATDL
-575 SQLGGCR
+575 SQIGGCR
-582 DTRFSG
+582 DTEFTG

-600 ASVMQYNRDWTYEDL
+600 ASVMQYNRDWTYENL

-620 TNVTSQRTEQDGPFV
+620 TNVTPQSTSTLYHGFEA
-635 NTEFYTMYR
+635 
-644 GVEPTTPT
+644 TTPT
-652 DINWKYRTYSSGNIA
+652 DVRWSSEYSSSGSFV
-667 SYVNTSLQGAP
+667 SYSVTSLQGAP
-678 SRVLYNASIPVSTAY
+678 SRVLYNAIIPVSTAY
-693 GVQVGDLPAA
+693 GVQVGDPPPA
-703 PEPYGISGTLTVNGL
+703 PTPYSISGSLTINGL
-718 TFSLT
+718 TFSLFDANLL

>member
-1 MSEKY
+1 MTEKY

-25 ADGNTYASVPARK
+25 ADGNTYTSVPAREVT
-38 IAVEDDRLHSPTT
+38 VEDDRLHSPTT

-58 EEATELQSDER
+58 EEATALQIDER

-83 YMPPSE
+83 YMPSSE
-89 DLHCATS
+89 DLTCGTS
-96 GTPTDRYTVSY
+96 GTPTDRYTALY
-107 NNWGNWTNGT
+107 NNWSQWVNGNLV
-117 SSIYSFF
+117 YSFF

-135 TFFRFLSPV
+135 TFFRFLSFVKPNHYTV
-144 SPFHWSEG
+144 G

-166 AGENVDIIVPDNGCW
+166 AGENVDLIVPDNGCW

-233 DPTNRLMTRWD
+233 DPTNRLMARWD
-244 GTIVPVE
+244 GTIVPIE
-251 SVARAWWTDSTQ
+251 SVAIAWWRDSTQ
-263 RSISLASFGNIP
+263 RSISFASFGNIY
-275 VSSNYTRD
+275 VSPNYTRD
-283 TANGSNSTFPSDG
+283 TANGSNSTLPSDG

-324 YGTNHVG
+324 FGDNNVG
-331 SLDIGIDVQ
+331 SLGTGLDVQ
-340 KIFHMHKPVNPI
+340 KIFHIHKPVNPI

-357 PTVSSNSWGLRANK
+357 PTLSSNSWGIRSSK
-371 TGNYY
+371 SGDGYY

-384 SFTNSTKPAFID
+384 SYTRYTEPAFID
-396 VLGIRGDTSRFKSEL
+396 VLGMRGDSGRWKSEL
-411 KDSSITQ
+411 HDNSITQ

-431 AAAGNSGQQLVNPDH
+431 VAAGNSGQQLVNPDH
-446 PNYDNGVGLNN
+446 PNYDNHISYNN
-457 TSPLYSRSYNEGNG
+457 TTPLYSIRRLEGPG
-471 FKSIGTTNRRGFPG
+471 PLGGWKSIATTNRRGWPG

-507 VGVLAS
+507 VGALE
-513 SNGSNTEEIA
+513 SNTGSNNEKIA
-523 GYSDRGPAIDLFA
+523 DYSDRGPAIDLFSSGA
-536 PGDGAMAATVDN
+536 GAMAATVD
-548 HTDSANI
+548 TYSASSVPTI
-555 YPILRVDSV
+555 QRVDGV
-564 YSALSAGAMDI
+564 YSALSAGATDL
-575 SQLGGCR
+575 SQIGGCR
-582 DTRFSG
+582 DTEFTG

-600 ASVMQYNRDWTYEDL
+600 ASVMQYNRDWTYENL

-620 TNVTSQRTEQDGPFV
+620 TNVTPQSTSTLYHGFEA
-635 NTEFYTMYR
+635 
-644 GVEPTTPT
+644 TTPT
-652 DINWKYRTYSSGNIA
+652 DVRWSSEYSSSGSFV
-667 SYVNTSLQGAP
+667 SYSVTSLQGAP
-678 SRVLYNASIPVSTAY
+678 SRVLYNAIIPVSTAY
-693 GVQVGDLPAA
+693 GVQVGDPPPA
-703 PEPYGISGTLTVNGL
+703 PTPYSISGSLTINGL
-718 TFSLT
+718 TFSLFDANLL